1 MVFGDTSISVDEVL
15 VHVFLLSIP
24 KPRTKQ
30 ILLQHIIITSALKQD
45 PKVYYHIFGKI
56 RRCDTKTFTYMEK
69 TMKLLGRVFTFLL
82 LAVTFA
88 ACSSD
93 DDSTDGDGNIKPDVN
108 VNDPVGTV
116 SLSMMK
122 GHDLNEGAT
131 YIGNS
136 SIHIGNDYNFN
147 GGYFISLGTVKGL
160 GNVSY
165 IPTTGWAD
173 MVSVRSGNGYVAYSY
188 GTFYRIYVEKEIV
201 GTTGGIIGYDVKYQ
215 APFKGKDLELELP
228 ATSVSFDKKGGT
240 ENIVFNNKEFVV
252 FTAKSSEDWCQIIP
266 TSTYNYSFL
275 ANGIQII
282 AQPSNV
288 AATTEATITLTT
300 AYGKKKEIKVTRGGV
315 DPYLTLNETSVTLDA
330 KECERQVGLNTNIQ
344 KEDLTISNT
353 ASSWCKAE
361 FVDQTRAIHAS
372 AARIKFVG
380 NKPAKA
386 VKAANA
392 AGSASYYA
400 LVLKANSN
408 DKDTERKGTIT
419 LKSKDGKKSVTLNV
433 IQNKAYLYV
442 RNEGYNEVSFDNK
455 EERNAVIGNVYTNLE
470 YEDLQVSCNETWCKP
485 ELQKDYWGNITLN
498 TNISKNT
505 TDKTRKAKIV
515 ISNKTKTLSF
525 TMNVSQNGVKF
536 VPSQTKVGFDKNQ
549 SNKTITINTNIDW
562 EASSNQSW
570 CTISRNGNN
579 LTIRA
584 TPYSGSTANRKAT
597 ISFKGLS
604 TKIEVDQSKY
614 ALGDEYY
621 ENGVKGQVIYM
632 NDTTRYVGK
641 EVGGTGTVWSTEKVA
656 TGATYE
662 HDGRLNL
669 AIIKKISG
677 WKDLY
682 PAFALCD
689 ALNTGSVTGWYLPA
703 RDELCKIQSQLSGH
717 YWSSSE
723 KSQEYAYHVYN
734 GYTYGNKETLYKVK
748 AVHRF

>member
-1 MVFGDTSISVDEVL
+1 
-15 VHVFLLSIP
+15 
-24 KPRTKQ
+24 
-30 ILLQHIIITSALKQD
+30 
-45 PKVYYHIFGKI
+45 
-56 RRCDTKTFTYMEK
+56 MEK
-69 TMKLLGRVFTFLL
+69 TIKLLERVFTFLL
-82 LAVTFA
+82 LAVAFA

-93 DDSTDGDGNIKPDVN
+93 DDSTDGNGNIKPDVN

-122 GHDLNEGAT
+122 GPSIREGAT
-131 YIGNS
+131 GIG
-136 SIHIGNDYNFN
+136 SIYIGNDYNFD

-165 IPTTGWAD
+165 IPTTGWASK
-173 MVSVRSGNGYVAYSY
+173 VSVRSGNGYVAYSY

-252 FTAKSSEDWCQIIP
+252 YTAKSSEDWCQIIP

-288 AATTEATITLTT
+288 AATTEATITLIT

-419 LKSKDGKKSVTLNV
+419 MKSKDGKKSVTLNV

-442 RNEGYNEVSFDNK
+442 GNEGYNEVSFDN
-455 EERNAVIGNVYTNLE
+455 EERNAVIGNVYTSLE
-470 YEDLQVSCNETWCKP
+470 YEDLQVSCDEAWCKP
-485 ELQKDYWGNITLN
+485 ELQKKSNGYIVLN
-498 TNISKNT
+498 ANISKNAT
-505 TDKTRKAKIV
+505 EKSRKAKVV
-515 ISNKTKTLSF
+515 ISNKTKTLNF
-525 TMNVSQNGVKF
+525 TMTISQNGVKF

-549 SNKTITINTNIDW
+549 SNKTISINTSLDW
-562 EASSNQSW
+562 EATSDQNW
-570 CTISRNGNN
+570 CTVSRNGNN
-579 LTIRA
+579 LTIRVTA
-584 TPYSGSTANRKAT
+584 YCGSSASRKAT
-597 ISFKGLS
+597 ISFKGLLS
-604 TKIEVDQSKY
+604 KIEVNQSKY
-614 ALGDEYY
+614 AVGDQYS
-621 ENGVKGQVIYM
+621 ENGVKGEVVYM
-632 NDTTRYVGK
+632 NDTVRYVKK
-641 EVGGTGTVWSTEKVA
+641 EVGESIWSTENVE
-656 TGATYE
+656 TGANDNY
-662 HDGRLNL
+662 DGMKNM
-669 AIIKKISG
+669 AVIKKISG
-677 WKDLY
+677 WKNLY

-689 ALNTGSVTGWYLPA
+689 ALNTSGVTGWYLPA
-703 RDELCKIQSQLSGH
+703 YYELSNRIRPANGT

-723 KSQEYAYHVYN
+723 SSNKYA
-734 GYTYGNKETLYKVK
+734 GYYSPSETNAARKTDTKLKVM
-748 AVHRF
+748 AVHKF

>member
-1 MVFGDTSISVDEVL
+1 
-15 VHVFLLSIP
+15 
-24 KPRTKQ
+24 
-30 ILLQHIIITSALKQD
+30 
-45 PKVYYHIFGKI
+45 
-56 RRCDTKTFTYMEK
+56 MEK
-69 TMKLLGRVFTFLL
+69 TIKLLERVFTFLL
-82 LAVTFA
+82 LAVAFA

-122 GHDLNEGAT
+122 GPSIYDGAT
-131 YIGNS
+131 GIGSIYIGD
-136 SIHIGNDYNFN
+136 DYNFD

-165 IPTTGWAD
+165 IPTTGWASK
-173 MVSVRSGNGYVAYSY
+173 VSVRSGNGYVACDPY
-188 GTFYRIYVEKEIV
+188 GFFYRIFVEKEIV

-275 ANGIQII
+275 ANGIQITVY
-282 AQPSNV
+282 PSDV

-386 VKAANA
+386 IKA
-392 AGSASYYA
+392 AGSTNYYA
-400 LVLKANSN
+400 LVLKAEEN
-408 DKDTERKGTIT
+408 DKETERKGVVT
-419 LKSKDGKKSVTLNV
+419 LKSKDGKKSVTLNIV
-433 IQNKAYLYV
+433 
-442 RNEGYNEVSFDNK
+442 
-455 EERNAVIGNVYTNLE
+455 
-470 YEDLQVSCNETWCKP
+470 
-485 ELQKDYWGNITLN
+485 QKGI
-498 TNISKNT
+498 
-505 TDKTRKAKIV
+505 
-515 ISNKTKTLSF
+515 
-525 TMNVSQNGVKF
+525 KF
-536 VPSQTKVGFDKNQ
+536 IPSQTKVGFDKNQ
-549 SNKTITINTNIDW
+549 SNKTLTINTDIDW

-584 TPYSGSTANRKAT
+584 TPYSGSAANRKAT
-597 ISFKGLS
+597 ITFKGLS

-614 ALGDEYY
+614 ALDDEYN

-641 EVGGTGTVWSTEKVA
+641 DVGEDVWSTENVA
-656 TGATYE
+656 TGATDEY
-662 HDGRLNL
+662 DGRVNM

-703 RDELCKIQSQLSGH
+703 LYELYNISRGGHNLSNH
-717 YWSSSE
+717 YYWTST
-723 KSQEYAYHVYN
+723 EYAKDIAYSSD
-734 GYTYGNKETLYKVK
+734 GYASYTQKKSKYKVK

>member
-1 MVFGDTSISVDEVL
+1 
-15 VHVFLLSIP
+15 
-24 KPRTKQ
+24 
-30 ILLQHIIITSALKQD
+30 
-45 PKVYYHIFGKI
+45 
-56 RRCDTKTFTYMEK
+56 
-69 TMKLLGRVFTFLL
+69 MKLLGRVFTFLL
-82 LAVTFA
+82 LAITFV

-93 DDSTDGDGNIKPDVN
+93 DDSIDGDGNIKPDVN

-122 GHDLNEGAT
+122 GRTIYDGAT
-131 YIGNS
+131 GIGSIYIGD
-136 SIHIGNDYNFN
+136 DYNFD
-147 GGYFISLGTVKGL
+147 GGAFISLGTVKGL

-165 IPTTGWAD
+165 IPTTGWASK
-173 MVSVRSGNGYVAYSY
+173 VSVRCDNGYVAYSY
-188 GTFYRIYVEKEIV
+188 SHEAFYRIFVEKEIV

-215 APFKGKDLELELP
+215 VPFKGKDLELELP

-266 TSTYNYSFL
+266 TSTYDYSFL

-315 DPYLTLNETSVTLDA
+315 DPYLTLDETSVTLDA

-419 LKSKDGKKSVTLNV
+419 LKSKDGKKSVTLNIV
-433 IQNKAYLYV
+433 
-442 RNEGYNEVSFDNK
+442 
-455 EERNAVIGNVYTNLE
+455 
-470 YEDLQVSCNETWCKP
+470 
-485 ELQKDYWGNITLN
+485 QKGI
-498 TNISKNT
+498 
-505 TDKTRKAKIV
+505 
-515 ISNKTKTLSF
+515 
-525 TMNVSQNGVKF
+525 KF
-536 VPSQTKVGFDKNQ
+536 IPSQTKVGFDKNQ

-562 EASSNQSW
+562 EVSSNQSW

-614 ALGDEYY
+614 AVGDEYN
-621 ENGVKGQVIYM
+621 ENGVKGQVVCM
-632 NDTTRYVGK
+632 TDTIRYVGK
-641 EVGGTGTVWSTEKVA
+641 DVGEAVWSTETVL
-656 TGATYE
+656 TGATDKN
-662 HDGRLNL
+662 DGRVNM

-689 ALNTGSVTGWYLPA
+689 ALNTGNVTGWYLPA
-703 RDELCKIQSQLSGH
+703 KKELYYIYNGRMSDND
-717 YWSSSE
+717 YWSST
-723 KSQEYAYHVYN
+723 EYDVNDAYYF
-734 GYTYGNKETLYKVK
+734 YDYYYGGSLNPKERICKVK

>member
-1 MVFGDTSISVDEVL
+1 
-15 VHVFLLSIP
+15 
-24 KPRTKQ
+24 
-30 ILLQHIIITSALKQD
+30 
-45 PKVYYHIFGKI
+45 
-56 RRCDTKTFTYMEK
+56 
-69 TMKLLGRVFTFLL
+69 MKLLGRVFTFLL
-82 LAVTFA
+82 LAITFV

-93 DDSTDGDGNIKPDVN
+93 DASTDGDGNIKPDVN
-108 VNDPVGTV
+108 VNDPTGTV

-122 GHDLNEGAT
+122 GPSIREGAT
-131 YIGNS
+131 RIGGS
-136 SIHIGNDYNFN
+136 DIYIGNDYNFD
-147 GGYFISLGTVKGL
+147 GGYFISLGAVKGL

-165 IPTTGWAD
+165 IPTQGWAD
-173 MVSVRSGNGYVAYSY
+173 MVSVRSDNGYVAYSN
-188 GTFYRIYVEKEIV
+188 GAFYRIFVEKEIV

-215 APFKGKDLELELP
+215 VPFKGKDLELELP

-315 DPYLTLNETSVTLDA
+315 DPYLTLDETSVTLDA

-419 LKSKDGKKSVTLNV
+419 LKSKDGKKSVTLNIV
-433 IQNKAYLYV
+433 
-442 RNEGYNEVSFDNK
+442 
-455 EERNAVIGNVYTNLE
+455 
-470 YEDLQVSCNETWCKP
+470 
-485 ELQKDYWGNITLN
+485 QKGI
-498 TNISKNT
+498 
-505 TDKTRKAKIV
+505 
-515 ISNKTKTLSF
+515 
-525 TMNVSQNGVKF
+525 KF
-536 VPSQTKVGFDKNQ
+536 IPSQTKVGFDKNQ
-549 SNKTITINTNIDW
+549 SNKTITINTNTDW
-562 EASSNQSW
+562 EVSSNQSW

-614 ALGDEYY
+614 AVGDEYN
-621 ENGVKGQVIYM
+621 ENGVKGQVVCM
-632 NDTTRYVGK
+632 TDTIRYVGK
-641 EVGGTGTVWSTEKVA
+641 DVGEAVWSTETVL
-656 TGATYE
+656 TGATDKN
-662 HDGRLNL
+662 DGRVNM

-689 ALNTGSVTGWYLPA
+689 ALNTGNVTGWYLPA
-703 RDELCKIQSQLSGH
+703 KKELYYIYNGRMSDND
-717 YWSSSE
+717 YWSST
-723 KSQEYAYHVYN
+723 EYDVNDAYYF
-734 GYTYGNKETLYKVK
+734 YDYYYGGRLNPKERICKVK

>member
-1 MVFGDTSISVDEVL
+1 
-15 VHVFLLSIP
+15 
-24 KPRTKQ
+24 
-30 ILLQHIIITSALKQD
+30 
-45 PKVYYHIFGKI
+45 
-56 RRCDTKTFTYMEK
+56 
-69 TMKLLGRVFTFLL
+69 MKLLGRVFTFLL
-82 LAVTFA
+82 LAITFV

-93 DDSTDGDGNIKPDVN
+93 DDSIDGDGNIKPDVN

-122 GHDLNEGAT
+122 GRTIYDGAT
-131 YIGNS
+131 GIGSIYIGD
-136 SIHIGNDYNFN
+136 DYNFD
-147 GGYFISLGTVKGL
+147 GGAFISLGTVKGL

-165 IPTTGWAD
+165 IPTTGWANK
-173 MVSVRSGNGYVAYSY
+173 VSVRCDNGYVAYSY
-188 GTFYRIYVEKEIV
+188 SHEAFYRIFVEKEIV

-215 APFKGKDLELELP
+215 VPFKGKDLELELP

-266 TSTYNYSFL
+266 TSTYDYSFL

-315 DPYLTLNETSVTLDA
+315 DPYLTLDETSVTLDA

-419 LKSKDGKKSVTLNV
+419 LKSKDGKKSVTLNIV
-433 IQNKAYLYV
+433 
-442 RNEGYNEVSFDNK
+442 
-455 EERNAVIGNVYTNLE
+455 
-470 YEDLQVSCNETWCKP
+470 
-485 ELQKDYWGNITLN
+485 QKGI
-498 TNISKNT
+498 
-505 TDKTRKAKIV
+505 
-515 ISNKTKTLSF
+515 
-525 TMNVSQNGVKF
+525 KF
-536 VPSQTKVGFDKNQ
+536 IPSQTKVGFDKNQ

-562 EASSNQSW
+562 EVSSNQSW

-614 ALGDEYY
+614 AVGDEYN
-621 ENGVKGQVIYM
+621 ENGVKGQVVCM
-632 NDTTRYVGK
+632 TDTIRYVGK
-641 EVGGTGTVWSTEKVA
+641 DVGEAVWSTETVL
-656 TGATYE
+656 TGATDKN
-662 HDGRLNL
+662 DGRVNM

-689 ALNTGSVTGWYLPA
+689 ALNTGNVTGWYLPA
-703 RDELCKIQSQLSGH
+703 KKELYYIYNGRMSDND
-717 YWSSSE
+717 YWSST
-723 KSQEYAYHVYN
+723 EYDVNDAYYF
-734 GYTYGNKETLYKVK
+734 YDYYYGGSLNPKERICKVK

>member
-1 MVFGDTSISVDEVL
+1 
-15 VHVFLLSIP
+15 
-24 KPRTKQ
+24 
-30 ILLQHIIITSALKQD
+30 
-45 PKVYYHIFGKI
+45 
-56 RRCDTKTFTYMEK
+56 MEK
-69 TMKLLGRVFTFLL
+69 TIKLLERVFTFLL
-82 LAVTFA
+82 LAVAFV

-122 GHDLNEGAT
+122 GPSIREGAT
-131 YIGNS
+131 GIGSIYIGD
-136 SIHIGNDYNFN
+136 DYNFD

-165 IPTTGWAD
+165 IPTTGWASK
-173 MVSVRSGNGYVAYSY
+173 VSVRSGNGYVAYDPY
-188 GTFYRIYVEKEIV
+188 GGFYRIFVEEEIV
-201 GTTGGIIGYDVKYQ
+201 GTTGGIIGYEVKYQ

-419 LKSKDGKKSVTLNV
+419 LKSKDGKKSVTLDV
-433 IQNKAYLYV
+433 IQEKAYLYV
-442 RNEGYNEVSFDNK
+442 REKGYNEVSFDN
-455 EERNAVIGNVYTNLE
+455 EERNAAIGNVYTSLE
-470 YEDLQVSCNETWCKP
+470 YEDLQVSCSEAWCKP
-485 ELQKDYWGNITLN
+485 ELQKDHWGYITLN

-505 TDKTRKAKIV
+505 TEKTRKAKIV

-525 TMNVSQNGVKF
+525 TLTVSQRGINF
-536 VPSQTKVGFDKNQ
+536 IPSQTKVGFDKNQ

-584 TPYSGSTANRKAT
+584 TPYSGSAANRKAT

-614 ALGDEYY
+614 ALGDEYN
-621 ENGVKGQVIYM
+621 ENGVKGEVICI
-632 NDTTRYVGK
+632 NDTIRYIGKDVG
-641 EVGGTGTVWSTEKVA
+641 TAAWSTEKVA
-656 TGATYE
+656 TGATDTY
-662 HDGRLNL
+662 DGRLNI

-682 PAFALCD
+682 PVFALCD

-703 RDELCKIQSQLSGH
+703 RNELYNIDRGGNSIRDY
-717 YWSSSE
+717 YWSSTEYNASE
-723 KSQEYAYHVYN
+723 ASNCCYSRYY
-734 GYTYGNKETLYKVK
+734 YGSKGDKYKVK

>member
-1 MVFGDTSISVDEVL
+1 
-15 VHVFLLSIP
+15 
-24 KPRTKQ
+24 
-30 ILLQHIIITSALKQD
+30 
-45 PKVYYHIFGKI
+45 
-56 RRCDTKTFTYMEK
+56 
-69 TMKLLGRVFTFLL
+69 MKLLGRVFTFLL
-82 LAVTFA
+82 LAITFV

-93 DDSTDGDGNIKPDVN
+93 NDSIDGDGNIKPDVN

-122 GHDLNEGAT
+122 GRTIYDGAT
-131 YIGNS
+131 GIGSIYIGD
-136 SIHIGNDYNFN
+136 DYNFD
-147 GGYFISLGTVKGL
+147 GGAFISLGTVKGL

-165 IPTTGWAD
+165 IPTTGWANK
-173 MVSVRSGNGYVAYSY
+173 VSVRCDNGYVAYSD
-188 GTFYRIYVEKEIV
+188 GDFYRIFVEKEIV

-282 AQPSNV
+282 ARPSDV

-442 RNEGYNEVSFDNK
+442 RDEGYNEVSFDN
-455 EERNAVIGNVYTNLE
+455 EESNAVIGNVYTNLE

-485 ELQKDYWGNITLN
+485 ELQKNDYWGYITLN

-525 TMNVSQNGVKF
+525 TLTVSQRGVQF
-536 VPSQTKVGFDKNQ
+536 IPSQTKVGFDKNQ
-549 SNKTITINTNIDW
+549 SHKTITINTNINW

-614 ALGDEYY
+614 AVGETYN
-621 ENGVKGQVIYM
+621 ENGVKGKIIYM
-632 NDTTRYVGK
+632 NDTIRYVGK
-641 EVGGTGTVWSTEKVA
+641 DVGEAAWSTEAVL
-656 TGATYE
+656 TGATDKN
-662 HDGRLNL
+662 DGRVNM

-677 WKDLY
+677 WKGLY

-689 ALNTGSVTGWYLPA
+689 ALNTGNVTGWYLPT
-703 RDELCKIQSQLSGH
+703 RKELYDIH
-717 YWSSSE
+717 IDNDYWSST
-723 KSQEYAYHVYN
+723 EYYENQA
-734 GYTYGNKETLYKVK
+734 YTYRNLYPKGSICKVK

>member
-1 MVFGDTSISVDEVL
+1 
-15 VHVFLLSIP
+15 
-24 KPRTKQ
+24 
-30 ILLQHIIITSALKQD
+30 
-45 PKVYYHIFGKI
+45 
-56 RRCDTKTFTYMEK
+56 MEK
-69 TMKLLGRVFTFLL
+69 TIKLLERVFTFLL
-82 LAVTFA
+82 LAVAFA

-93 DDSTDGDGNIKPDVN
+93 NDSTDGDGNIKPDVN

-122 GHDLNEGAT
+122 GSSISAGAT
-131 YIGNS
+131 RIGRS
-136 SIHIGNDYNFN
+136 DIYIGNDYNFD
-147 GGYFISLGTVKGL
+147 GGSFISLGTVKGL

-173 MVSVRSGNGYVAYSY
+173 MVSVRSNNGYVAYSNDS
-188 GTFYRIYVEKEIV
+188 FYRIFVEKEIV

-228 ATSVSFDKKGGT
+228 ATSVSFDKNGGT

-252 FTAKSSEDWCQIIP
+252 FTAKSSEYWCQIIP

-288 AATTEATITLTT
+288 TAKTEATITLTT

-386 VKAANA
+386 VKTANA

-408 DKDTERKGTIT
+408 DKETERKGTIT

-442 RNEGYNEVSFDNK
+442 NTEGYNDVSFDN
-455 EERNAVIGNVYTNLE
+455 EERNAVIGTVYTSLE
-470 YEDLQVSCNETWCKP
+470 YEDLQVSCNEAWCKP
-485 ELQKDYWGNITLN
+485 ELQKKSNVNIVLN
-498 TNISKNT
+498 ANISKNAT
-505 TDKTRKAKIV
+505 EKTRKAKIV
-515 ISNKTKTLSF
+515 ISNKTKTLNF
-525 TMNVSQNGVKF
+525 TMNVSQRGITF
-536 VPSQTKVGFDKNQ
+536 VPSQTKVGFNKNQ

-570 CTISRNGNN
+570 CTLSRNGNN

-584 TPYSGSTANRKAT
+584 TPYSGSAANRKAT
-597 ISFKGLS
+597 ISFKGIS

-614 ALGDEYY
+614 APGDEYN
-621 ENGVKGQVIYM
+621 ENGVKGKVIYM
-632 NDTTRYVGK
+632 DDTIRYVGK
-641 EVGGTGTVWSTEKVA
+641 DVGEAVWSTEEVA
-656 TGATYE
+656 TGATDNY
-662 HDGRLNL
+662 DGRVNMT
-669 AIIKKISG
+669 IIKKISG

-689 ALNTGSVTGWYLPA
+689 ALNTGGVTGWYLPA
-703 RDELCKIQSQLSGH
+703 YRELIRIVSNKT
-717 YWSSSE
+717 YWSSTEDSRDAA
-723 KSQEYAYHVYN
+723 STPYHSHGKKN
-734 GYTYGNKETLYKVK
+734 IFKVK
-748 AVHRF
+748 AIHRF

>member
-1 MVFGDTSISVDEVL
+1 
-15 VHVFLLSIP
+15 
-24 KPRTKQ
+24 
-30 ILLQHIIITSALKQD
+30 
-45 PKVYYHIFGKI
+45 
-56 RRCDTKTFTYMEK
+56 MEK
-69 TMKLLGRVFTFLL
+69 IIKLLERVFTFLL
-82 LAVTFA
+82 LAVAFA

-93 DDSTDGDGNIKPDVN
+93 DDSTDGNGNIKPDVN

-122 GHDLNEGAT
+122 GPSIREGAT
-131 YIGNS
+131 GIG
-136 SIHIGNDYNFN
+136 SIYIGNDYNFD

-165 IPTTGWAD
+165 IPTTGWASK
-173 MVSVRSGNGYVAYSY
+173 VSVRSGNGYVACDPY
-188 GTFYRIYVEKEIV
+188 GFFYRIFVEKEIV

-392 AGSASYYA
+392 AGSANYYA

-419 LKSKDGKKSVTLNV
+419 LKSKDGKKSVTLDV
-433 IQNKAYLYV
+433 IQEKAYLYV
-442 RNEGYNEVSFDNK
+442 REKGYNEVSFDN

-470 YEDLQVSCNETWCKP
+470 YEDLQVSCNEAWCKP
-485 ELQKDYWGNITLN
+485 ELQKESYGYIILN
-498 TNISKNT
+498 ANISKNAT
-505 TDKTRKAKIV
+505 EKTRKAKIV

-525 TMNVSQNGVKF
+525 TLTVSQRGIKF
-536 VPSQTKVGFDKNQ
+536 IPSQTKVGFDKNY
-549 SNKTITINTNIDW
+549 SNKTITIDTNIDW

-570 CTISRNGNN
+570 CTISKNGNN

-584 TPYSGSTANRKAT
+584 TPYSGSAANRKAT
-597 ISFKGLS
+597 ITFKGLS

-614 ALGDEYY
+614 ALGDEYN
-621 ENGVKGQVIYM
+621 ENGVKGEVICI
-632 NDTTRYVGK
+632 NDTIRYVGK
-641 EVGGTGTVWSTEKVA
+641 DVGKTAWSTEEVA
-656 TGATYE
+656 TGATDKY
-662 HDGRLNL
+662 DGRLNM
-669 AIIKKISG
+669 AVIKKISG

-703 RDELCKIQSQLSGH
+703 MYELETINRVGIIRDWH
-717 YWSSSE
+717 WSSTEYNESE
-723 KSQEYAYHVYN
+723 AFIS
-734 GYTYGNKETLYKVK
+734 YGNSGDHPKRTKNEVK

>member
-1 MVFGDTSISVDEVL
+1 
-15 VHVFLLSIP
+15 
-24 KPRTKQ
+24 
-30 ILLQHIIITSALKQD
+30 
-45 PKVYYHIFGKI
+45 
-56 RRCDTKTFTYMEK
+56 MEK
-69 TMKLLGRVFTFLL
+69 TFKLIQKVFTMLL
-82 LAVTFA
+82 IAMSVI
-88 ACSSD
+88 ACSS
-93 DDSTDGDGNIKPDVN
+93 DDSTDGDGNIKPDAN

-122 GHDLNEGAT
+122 GPSIREGAT
-131 YIGNS
+131 RIGS
-136 SIHIGNDYNFN
+136 SNIYIGNDYNFD

-188 GTFYRIYVEKEIV
+188 GDFYRIFVEKEIV
-201 GTTGGIIGYDVKYQ
+201 GTTGGIIGYEVKYQ

-228 ATSVSFDKKGGT
+228 ATSVSFDKNGGT
-240 ENIVFNNKEFVV
+240 ENIVFDNKEFVV

-275 ANGIQII
+275 FNGIQIKVY
-282 AQPSNV
+282 PSDV

-433 IQNKAYLYV
+433 IQDKAYLYV
-442 RNEGYNEVSFDNK
+442 KDKGYNKASFDN
-455 EERNAVIGNVYTNLE
+455 EERNAAIGTVYTSLE
-470 YEDLQVSCNETWCKP
+470 YEDLQVSCNEVWCKP
-485 ELQKDYWGNITLN
+485 ELQKSYGQIILN
-498 TNISKNT
+498 ANISKNT
-505 TDKTRKAKIV
+505 TEKSREAKIV

-525 TMNVSQNGVKF
+525 TMNVSQHGVKF

-570 CTISRNGNN
+570 CTISKNGNN

-584 TPYSGSTANRKAT
+584 TPYSGSAANRKAT

-614 ALGDEYY
+614 ALGDEYN
-621 ENGVKGQVIYM
+621 ENGVKGQVICI
-632 NDTTRYVGK
+632 NDTIRYVGK
-641 EVGGTGTVWSTEKVA
+641 DVGNAVWSNESVL
-656 TGATYE
+656 TGANNEY
-662 HDGRLNL
+662 DGRVNM

-689 ALNTGSVTGWYLPA
+689 ALNTGNVTGWYLPA
-703 RDELCKIQSQLSGH
+703 TKELSDIYKGGNSIREFH
-717 YWSSSE
+717 WSSTE
-723 KSQEYAYHVYN
+723 FIVNQAYRFYSIPDN
-734 GYTYGNKETLYKVK
+734 YQKGRSNKVK

>member
-1 MVFGDTSISVDEVL
+1 MSV
-15 VHVFLLSIP
+15 I
-24 KPRTKQ
+24 
-30 ILLQHIIITSALKQD
+30 
-45 PKVYYHIFGKI
+45 
-56 RRCDTKTFTYMEK
+56 
-69 TMKLLGRVFTFLL
+69 
-82 LAVTFA
+82 
-88 ACSSD
+88 ACSS

-108 VNDPVGTV
+108 VNDPAGTV

-122 GHDLNEGAT
+122 GPSISEGAT
-131 YIGNS
+131 RIGGSYIY
-136 SIHIGNDYNFN
+136 IGNDYNFD
-147 GGYFISLGTVKGL
+147 GGSFISLGTVKGL

-173 MVSVRSGNGYVAYSY
+173 KVSVRNNNGYVAYSH
-188 GTFYRIYVEKEIV
+188 GTFYRIFVEKEIV

-228 ATSVSFDKKGGT
+228 ATSVSFDKNGGT

-252 FTAKSSEDWCQIIP
+252 FTAKSSENWCQIIP

-275 ANGIQII
+275 SNGIQIEVY
-282 AQPSNV
+282 PSDV
-288 AATTEATITLTT
+288 TATTEATITLTT

-330 KECERQVGLNTNIQ
+330 KECKRQIGLNTNIQ

-433 IQNKAYLYV
+433 IQDKAYLYV
-442 RNEGYNEVSFDNK
+442 NDKGYNKASFDN
-455 EERNAVIGNVYTNLE
+455 EERNATIGTVYTSLE
-470 YEDLQVSCNETWCKP
+470 YEDLQVSCNEAWCKP
-485 ELQKDYWGNITLN
+485 ELQKTYGNIELN
-498 TNISKNT
+498 ANISKNT
-505 TDKTRKAKIV
+505 TEKSREAKIV

-525 TMNVSQNGVKF
+525 TLTVSQRGIQF
-536 VPSQTKVGFDKNQ
+536 IPSQTKVGFDKNQ
-549 SNKTITINTNIDW
+549 SNKTITINTNSDW

-570 CTISRNGNN
+570 CTISKNGNN

-584 TPYSGSTANRKAT
+584 TPYSGSAANRKAT

-614 ALGDEYY
+614 ALGDEYN
-621 ENGVKGQVIYM
+621 ENGVKGQVICI
-632 NDTTRYVGK
+632 NDTIRYVGK
-641 EVGGTGTVWSTEKVA
+641 DVGNAVWSNEDVL
-656 TGATYE
+656 TGANNGY
-662 HDGRLNL
+662 DGRVNM

-689 ALNTGSVTGWYLPA
+689 ALNTGNVTGWYLPA
-703 RDELCKIQSQLSGH
+703 REELFYIRKGGSGNKAY
-717 YWSSSE
+717 YWSSTE
-723 KSQEYAYHVYN
+723 YTAKQAYTFYNDPYIQHKSS
-734 GYTYGNKETLYKVK
+734 GYKVK

>member
-1 MVFGDTSISVDEVL
+1 
-15 VHVFLLSIP
+15 
-24 KPRTKQ
+24 
-30 ILLQHIIITSALKQD
+30 
-45 PKVYYHIFGKI
+45 
-56 RRCDTKTFTYMEK
+56 MEK

-82 LAVTFA
+82 LAITFV

-93 DDSTDGDGNIKPDVN
+93 DASIDGDGNIKPDVN
-108 VNDPVGTV
+108 VNDPAGTV

-122 GHDLNEGAT
+122 GPSIREGAT
-131 YIGNS
+131 RIGGS
-136 SIHIGNDYNFN
+136 DIYIGNDYNFD
-147 GGYFISLGTVKGL
+147 GGYFISLGAVKGL

-165 IPTTGWAD
+165 IPTQGWAD
-173 MVSVRSGNGYVAYSY
+173 MVSVRSGNGYVAYDPY
-188 GTFYRIYVEKEIV
+188 RGFYRIFVEKEIV

-215 APFKGKDLELELP
+215 VPFKGKDLELELP

-315 DPYLTLNETSVTLDA
+315 DPYLTLDETSVTLDA

-353 ASSWCKAE
+353 ASSWCEAE

-419 LKSKDGKKSVTLNV
+419 LKSKDGKKSVTLNIV
-433 IQNKAYLYV
+433 
-442 RNEGYNEVSFDNK
+442 
-455 EERNAVIGNVYTNLE
+455 
-470 YEDLQVSCNETWCKP
+470 
-485 ELQKDYWGNITLN
+485 QKGI
-498 TNISKNT
+498 
-505 TDKTRKAKIV
+505 
-515 ISNKTKTLSF
+515 
-525 TMNVSQNGVKF
+525 KF
-536 VPSQTKVGFDKNQ
+536 IPSQTKVGFDKNQ

-562 EASSNQSW
+562 EPSSNQSW
-570 CTISRNGNN
+570 CTTSRNGNN

-614 ALGDEYY
+614 AVGETYN
-621 ENGVKGQVIYM
+621 ENGVKGEIIYM
-632 NDTTRYVGK
+632 NDTIRYVGK
-641 EVGGTGTVWSTEKVA
+641 DVGEAAWSTETVL
-656 TGATYE
+656 TGATDE
-662 HDGRLNL
+662 NDGRVNM

-677 WKDLY
+677 WKGLY

-689 ALNTGSVTGWYLPA
+689 ALNTGNVTGWYLPA
-703 RDELCKIQSQLSGH
+703 REELYDIH
-717 YWSSSE
+717 RFHRFDNDYWSSTE
-723 KSQEYAYHVYN
+723 DYVNAACYFYYN
-734 GYTYGNKETLYKVK
+734 GWSQTPKERICKVK

>member
-136 SIHIGNDYNFN
+136 SIHIGNDYNLN

-380 NKPAKA
+380 NKPAKT
-386 VKAANA
+386 VKAA
-392 AGSASYYA
+392 GSTNYYA
-400 LVLKANSN
+400 LVLKAEAN
-408 DKDTERKGTIT
+408 DKETERKGVVT
-419 LKSKDGKKSVTLNV
+419 LKSKDGKKSVTLNIV
-433 IQNKAYLYV
+433 
-442 RNEGYNEVSFDNK
+442 
-455 EERNAVIGNVYTNLE
+455 
-470 YEDLQVSCNETWCKP
+470 
-485 ELQKDYWGNITLN
+485 QKGI
-498 TNISKNT
+498 
-505 TDKTRKAKIV
+505 
-515 ISNKTKTLSF
+515 
-525 TMNVSQNGVKF
+525 KF
-536 VPSQTKVGFDKNQ
+536 IPSQTKVGFDKNQ

-614 ALGDEYY
+614 AVGETYN
-621 ENGVKGQVIYM
+621 ENGVKGKIIYM
-632 NDTTRYVGK
+632 NDTIRYVGK
-641 EVGGTGTVWSTEKVA
+641 DVGEAAWSTEAVL
-656 TGATYE
+656 TGATDE
-662 HDGRLNL
+662 NDGRVNM

-689 ALNTGSVTGWYLPA
+689 ALNTGNVTGWYLPA
-703 RDELCKIQSQLSGH
+703 IIELHYIGRDMSNND
-717 YWSSSE
+717 YWSST
-723 KSQEYAYHVYN
+723 EYDVNVVYYYD
-734 GYTYGNKETLYKVK
+734 YTSRSKPKERICKVK

>member
-1 MVFGDTSISVDEVL
+1 
-15 VHVFLLSIP
+15 
-24 KPRTKQ
+24 
-30 ILLQHIIITSALKQD
+30 
-45 PKVYYHIFGKI
+45 
-56 RRCDTKTFTYMEK
+56 MEK

-82 LAVTFA
+82 LAITFV

-93 DDSTDGDGNIKPDVN
+93 DASTDGDGNIKPDVN
-108 VNDPVGTV
+108 VNDPTGTV

-122 GHDLNEGAT
+122 GPSIREGAT
-131 YIGNS
+131 RIGGS
-136 SIHIGNDYNFN
+136 DIYIGNDYNFD
-147 GGYFISLGTVKGL
+147 GGYFISLGAVKGL

-165 IPTTGWAD
+165 IPTQGWAD
-173 MVSVRSGNGYVAYSY
+173 MVSVRSDNGYVAYSN
-188 GTFYRIYVEKEIV
+188 GAFYRIFVEKEIV

-215 APFKGKDLELELP
+215 VPFKGKDLELELP

-315 DPYLTLNETSVTLDA
+315 DPYLTLDETSVTLDA
-330 KECERQVGLNTNIQ
+330 KECERQVGLSTNIQ

-353 ASSWCKAE
+353 ASSWCEAE

-419 LKSKDGKKSVTLNV
+419 LKSKDGKKSVTLNIV
-433 IQNKAYLYV
+433 
-442 RNEGYNEVSFDNK
+442 
-455 EERNAVIGNVYTNLE
+455 
-470 YEDLQVSCNETWCKP
+470 
-485 ELQKDYWGNITLN
+485 QKGI
-498 TNISKNT
+498 
-505 TDKTRKAKIV
+505 
-515 ISNKTKTLSF
+515 
-525 TMNVSQNGVKF
+525 KF
-536 VPSQTKVGFDKNQ
+536 IPSQTKVGFDKNQ

-562 EASSNQSW
+562 EPSSNQSW
-570 CTISRNGNN
+570 CTTSRNGNN

-614 ALGDEYY
+614 AVGETYN
-621 ENGVKGQVIYM
+621 ENGVKGKIIYM
-632 NDTTRYVGK
+632 NDTIRYVGK
-641 EVGGTGTVWSTEKVA
+641 DVGEAAWSTEGVA
-656 TGATYE
+656 TGATDE
-662 HDGRLNL
+662 NDGRVNM

-689 ALNTGSVTGWYLPA
+689 ALNTGNVTGWYLPA
-703 RDELCKIQSQLSGH
+703 IIELHYIYHGGNRFDNN
-717 YWSSSE
+717 YWSSTES
-723 KSQEYAYHVYN
+723 SVNYANYYD
-734 GYTYGNKETLYKVK
+734 YTRRSNPKESICKVK

>member
-1 MVFGDTSISVDEVL
+1 
-15 VHVFLLSIP
+15 
-24 KPRTKQ
+24 
-30 ILLQHIIITSALKQD
+30 
-45 PKVYYHIFGKI
+45 
-56 RRCDTKTFTYMEK
+56 MEK
-69 TMKLLGRVFTFLL
+69 TFKLIQKVFTMLL
-82 LAVTFA
+82 IAMSVI
-88 ACSSD
+88 ACSS

-108 VNDPVGTV
+108 VNDPAGTV

-122 GHDLNEGAT
+122 GPSTSEGAT
-131 YIGNS
+131 RISGSYIY
-136 SIHIGNDYNFN
+136 IGNDYNFD
-147 GGYFISLGTVKGL
+147 GGSFISLGTVKGL

-173 MVSVRSGNGYVAYSY
+173 KVSVRNNNGYVAYSN
-188 GTFYRIYVEKEIV
+188 GTFYRIFVEKEIV

-228 ATSVSFDKKGGT
+228 ATSISFDKKGGT

-419 LKSKDGKKSVTLNV
+419 LKSKNGKKSVTLNV

-442 RNEGYNEVSFDNK
+442 QQKGYNEVSFDN
-455 EERNAVIGNVYTNLE
+455 EERNAVIGNVYTSLE
-470 YEDLQVSCNETWCKP
+470 YEDLQVSCNEAWCKP
-485 ELQKDYWGNITLN
+485 ELQKKSYGIELN
-498 TNISKNT
+498 ANISKNAT
-505 TDKTRKAKIV
+505 EKTRKAKIV

-525 TMNVSQNGVKF
+525 TMNVSQNGVTF

-584 TPYSGSTANRKAT
+584 TPYSGSAANRKAT
-597 ISFKGLS
+597 ITFKGLS

-614 ALGDEYY
+614 ALGDEYN
-621 ENGVKGQVIYM
+621 ENGVKGQVICIY
-632 NDTTRYVGK
+632 DTIRYVGK
-641 EVGGTGTVWSTEKVA
+641 DVGTVAWSTEEVA
-656 TGATYE
+656 TGATDKY
-662 HDGRLNL
+662 DGRLNI

-703 RDELCKIQSQLSGH
+703 MYELNTIHNVGNSIRDYH
-717 YWSSSE
+717 WSSTE
-723 KSQEYAYHVYN
+723 YTASQAYRHNTSYYIDYKRN
-734 GYTYGNKETLYKVK
+734 QYKVK

>member
-1 MVFGDTSISVDEVL
+1 
-15 VHVFLLSIP
+15 
-24 KPRTKQ
+24 
-30 ILLQHIIITSALKQD
+30 
-45 PKVYYHIFGKI
+45 
-56 RRCDTKTFTYMEK
+56 
-69 TMKLLGRVFTFLL
+69 MKLLGRVFTFLL
-82 LAVTFA
+82 LAITFV

-93 DDSTDGDGNIKPDVN
+93 DASTDGDGNIKPDVN
-108 VNDPVGTV
+108 VNDPTGTV

-122 GHDLNEGAT
+122 GPSIREGAT
-131 YIGNS
+131 RIGGS
-136 SIHIGNDYNFN
+136 DIYIGNDYNFD
-147 GGYFISLGTVKGL
+147 GGYFISLGAVKGL

-165 IPTTGWAD
+165 IPTQGWAD
-173 MVSVRSGNGYVAYSY
+173 MVSVRSDNGYVAYSN
-188 GTFYRIYVEKEIV
+188 GAFYRIFVEKEIV

-215 APFKGKDLELELP
+215 VPFKGKDLELELP

-315 DPYLTLNETSVTLDA
+315 DPYLTLDETSVTLDA

-353 ASSWCKAE
+353 ASSWCEAE

-386 VKAANA
+386 VKAANT

-419 LKSKDGKKSVTLNV
+419 LKSKDGKKSVTL
-433 IQNKAYLYV
+433 
-442 RNEGYNEVSFDNK
+442 
-455 EERNAVIGNVYTNLE
+455 T
-470 YEDLQVSCNETWCKP
+470 
-485 ELQKDYWGNITLN
+485 
-498 TNISKNT
+498 
-505 TDKTRKAKIV
+505 
-515 ISNKTKTLSF
+515 
-525 TMNVSQNGVKF
+525 VSQRGVQF
-536 VPSQTKVGFDKNQ
+536 IPSQTKVGFDKNQ

-562 EASSNQSW
+562 EPSSNQSW
-570 CTISRNGNN
+570 CTTSRNGNN

-614 ALGDEYY
+614 AVGETYN
-621 ENGVKGQVIYM
+621 ENGVKGKIIYM
-632 NDTTRYVGK
+632 NDTIRYVGK
-641 EVGGTGTVWSTEKVA
+641 DVGEAAWSTEAVL
-656 TGATYE
+656 TGATDE
-662 HDGRLNL
+662 NDGRVNM

-677 WKDLY
+677 WKGLY

-689 ALNTGSVTGWYLPA
+689 ALNTGNVTGWYLPA
-703 RDELCKIQSQLSGH
+703 IIELYKIHNGGNRFDNN
-717 YWSSSE
+717 YWSST
-723 KSQEYAYHVYN
+723 EYDVNDAYYFYYYSGGRIN
-734 GYTYGNKETLYKVK
+734 PKESIYKVK

>member
-1 MVFGDTSISVDEVL
+1 
-15 VHVFLLSIP
+15 
-24 KPRTKQ
+24 
-30 ILLQHIIITSALKQD
+30 
-45 PKVYYHIFGKI
+45 
-56 RRCDTKTFTYMEK
+56 MEK
-69 TMKLLGRVFTFLL
+69 TIKLLERVFTFLL
-82 LAVTFA
+82 LAVAFA

-122 GHDLNEGAT
+122 GPSIRDGAT
-131 YIGNS
+131 GIGSIYIGD
-136 SIHIGNDYNFN
+136 DYNFD

-165 IPTTGWAD
+165 IPTTGWASK
-173 MVSVRSGNGYVAYSY
+173 VSVRSGNGYVAYDPY
-188 GTFYRIYVEKEIV
+188 GGFYRIFVEEEIV
-201 GTTGGIIGYDVKYQ
+201 GTTGGIIGYEVKYQ

-240 ENIVFNNKEFVV
+240 ENIVFDNKEFGV

-361 FVDQTRAIHAS
+361 FVDQTRAIHAN

-419 LKSKDGKKSVTLNV
+419 LKSKDGKKSVTLDV
-433 IQNKAYLYV
+433 IQEKAYLYV
-442 RNEGYNEVSFDNK
+442 REKGYNEVSFDN
-455 EERNAVIGNVYTNLE
+455 EERNAVIGNVYTSLE
-470 YEDLQVSCNETWCKP
+470 YEDLQVSCSEAWCKP
-485 ELQKDYWGNITLN
+485 ELQKDHWGYITLN

-505 TDKTRKAKIV
+505 TEKTRKAKIV

-584 TPYSGSTANRKAT
+584 TPYSGSAANRKAT

-614 ALGDEYY
+614 ALDDEYN
-621 ENGVKGQVIYM
+621 ENGVKGQVICI
-632 NDTTRYVGK
+632 NDTIRYVGK
-641 EVGGTGTVWSTEKVA
+641 DVGEVAWSTEEVA
-656 TGATYE
+656 TGATDKY
-662 HDGRLNL
+662 DGRLNI
-669 AIIKKISG
+669 AVIKKISG

-703 RDELCKIQSQLSGH
+703 MYELNTIYSVGNSIRDYH
-717 YWSSSE
+717 WSSTEYTAS
-723 KSQEYAYHVYN
+723 KAYRCYSNYINDSKRSQH
-734 GYTYGNKETLYKVK
+734 KVK

>member
-1 MVFGDTSISVDEVL
+1 
-15 VHVFLLSIP
+15 
-24 KPRTKQ
+24 
-30 ILLQHIIITSALKQD
+30 
-45 PKVYYHIFGKI
+45 
-56 RRCDTKTFTYMEK
+56 MEK
-69 TMKLLGRVFTFLL
+69 TIKLLERVFTFLL
-82 LAVTFA
+82 LAVAFA

-122 GHDLNEGAT
+122 GPSIRDGAT
-131 YIGNS
+131 GIGSIYIGD
-136 SIHIGNDYNFN
+136 DYNFD

-165 IPTTGWAD
+165 IPTTGWASK
-173 MVSVRSGNGYVAYSY
+173 VSVRSGNGYVACDPY
-188 GTFYRIYVEKEIV
+188 GLFYRIFVEKEIV

-240 ENIVFNNKEFVV
+240 ENIVFDNKEFVV

-419 LKSKDGKKSVTLNV
+419 LKSKDGKKCVTLNV

-442 RNEGYNEVSFDNK
+442 QQEGYNEVSFDN
-455 EERNAVIGNVYTNLE
+455 EERNAVIGYLYTSLE
-470 YEDLQVSCNETWCKP
+470 YEDLQVSCNEAWCKP
-485 ELQKDYWGNITLN
+485 ELQNSYGDIKLN
-498 TNISKNT
+498 ANISKNAT
-505 TDKTRKAKIV
+505 EKTRKAKIV

-525 TMNVSQNGVKF
+525 TMNVSQSGVKF

-584 TPYSGSTANRKAT
+584 TPYSGSAANRKAT

-614 ALGDEYY
+614 ALGDEYN
-621 ENGVKGQVIYM
+621 ENGVKGEVAYM
-632 NDTTRYVGK
+632 NDTVRYVKK
-641 EVGGTGTVWSTEKVA
+641 EVGKSVWSTENVE
-656 TGATYE
+656 TGANDNYN
-662 HDGRLNL
+662 GMKNM
-669 AIIKKISG
+669 AVIKKISD
-677 WKDLY
+677 WKNLY

-689 ALNTGSVTGWYLPA
+689 ALNAEGVTGWYLPA
-703 RDELCKIQSQLSGH
+703 LFELERFA
-717 YWSSSE
+717 SSSE
-723 KSQEYAYHVYN
+723 YWNSTEDSYSLVWINNRYSAK
-734 GYTYGNKETLYKVK
+734 YKNEITKVMAIHK
-748 AVHRF
+748 F

>member
-1 MVFGDTSISVDEVL
+1 
-15 VHVFLLSIP
+15 
-24 KPRTKQ
+24 
-30 ILLQHIIITSALKQD
+30 
-45 PKVYYHIFGKI
+45 
-56 RRCDTKTFTYMEK
+56 MEK

-82 LAVTFA
+82 LAITFV

-93 DDSTDGDGNIKPDVN
+93 DASTDGDGNIKPDVN

-122 GHDLNEGAT
+122 GPSIYDGAT
-131 YIGNS
+131 GIG
-136 SIHIGNDYNFN
+136 SIYIGNDYNFD
-147 GGYFISLGTVKGL
+147 GGYFISLGAVKGL

-165 IPTTGWAD
+165 IPTTGWASK
-173 MVSVRSGNGYVAYSY
+173 VSVRCNNGYVAYSN
-188 GTFYRIYVEKEIV
+188 GAFYRIFVEKEIV

-282 AQPSNV
+282 AQPSNM

-315 DPYLTLNETSVTLDA
+315 DPYLTLDETSVTLDA

-408 DKDTERKGTIT
+408 DKETERKGVVT
-419 LKSKDGKKSVTLNV
+419 LKSKDGKKSVTLNIV
-433 IQNKAYLYV
+433 
-442 RNEGYNEVSFDNK
+442 
-455 EERNAVIGNVYTNLE
+455 
-470 YEDLQVSCNETWCKP
+470 
-485 ELQKDYWGNITLN
+485 QKGMF
-498 TNISKNT
+498 S
-505 TDKTRKAKIV
+505 
-515 ISNKTKTLSF
+515 
-525 TMNVSQNGVKF
+525 
-536 VPSQTKVGFDKNQ
+536 PSQTKVGFDKNQ
-549 SNKTITINTNIDW
+549 SNKTITINANIDW

-614 ALGDEYY
+614 AVGDEYN
-621 ENGVKGQVIYM
+621 ENGVKGKIIYM
-632 NDTTRYVGK
+632 NDTIRYVGK
-641 EVGGTGTVWSTEKVA
+641 DVGEAVWSTETVL
-656 TGATYE
+656 TGATE
-662 HDGRLNL
+662 KNDGRVNM

-689 ALNTGSVTGWYLPA
+689 ALNTGNVTGWYLPA
-703 RDELCKIQSQLSGH
+703 KEELYYIYNGGRSDND
-717 YWSSSE
+717 YWSST
-723 KSQEYAYHVYN
+723 EYNVNNAYYFYYYYSDGSRN
-734 GYTYGNKETLYKVK
+734 PKESICKVK

>member
-1 MVFGDTSISVDEVL
+1 
-15 VHVFLLSIP
+15 
-24 KPRTKQ
+24 
-30 ILLQHIIITSALKQD
+30 
-45 PKVYYHIFGKI
+45 
-56 RRCDTKTFTYMEK
+56 MEK
-69 TMKLLGRVFTFLL
+69 TFKLIQKVFTMLL
-82 LAVTFA
+82 IAMSVI
-88 ACSSD
+88 ACSS

-108 VNDPVGTV
+108 VNDPAGTV

-122 GHDLNEGAT
+122 GPSISEGAT
-131 YIGNS
+131 GIGGSYIY
-136 SIHIGNDYNFN
+136 IGNDYNFD
-147 GGYFISLGTVKGL
+147 GGSFISLGTVKGL

-173 MVSVRSGNGYVAYSY
+173 KVSVRNNNGYVAYSH
-188 GTFYRIYVEKEIV
+188 GTFYRIFVEKEIV

-228 ATSVSFDKKGGT
+228 ATSVSFDKNGGT

-252 FTAKSSEDWCQIIP
+252 FTAKSSENWCQIIP

-275 ANGIQII
+275 SNGIQIEVY
-282 AQPSNV
+282 PSDV

-330 KECERQVGLNTNIQ
+330 KECKRQIGLNTNIQ

-433 IQNKAYLYV
+433 IQDKAYLYV
-442 RNEGYNEVSFDNK
+442 KDKGYNKASFDN
-455 EERNAVIGNVYTNLE
+455 EERNATIGTVYTSLE
-470 YEDLQVSCNETWCKP
+470 YEDLQVSCNEAWCKP
-485 ELQKDYWGNITLN
+485 ELQKSYGQIILN
-498 TNISKNT
+498 ANISKNT
-505 TDKTRKAKIV
+505 TEKSREAKIV

-525 TMNVSQNGVKF
+525 TLTVSQSGVKF
-536 VPSQTKVGFDKNQ
+536 IPSQTKVGFDKNY

-562 EASSNQSW
+562 EASTNQSW
-570 CTISRNGNN
+570 CTISKNGNN

-584 TPYSGSTANRKAT
+584 TPYSGSAANRKAT

-614 ALGDEYY
+614 ALGDEYN
-621 ENGVKGQVIYM
+621 ENGVKGQVICI
-632 NDTTRYVGK
+632 NDTIRYVGK
-641 EVGGTGTVWSTEKVA
+641 DVGNAVWSNESVL
-656 TGATYE
+656 TGANNEY
-662 HDGRLNL
+662 DGRVNM

-689 ALNTGSVTGWYLPA
+689 ALNTGNVTGWYLPA
-703 RDELCKIQSQLSGH
+703 TKELSDIYAKGNGIRS
-717 YWSSSE
+717 YFWSST
-723 KSQEYAYHVYN
+723 EYSVNQAYRNYN
-734 GYTYGNKETLYKVK
+734 GWSQDQKKESYKVK

>member
-1 MVFGDTSISVDEVL
+1 
-15 VHVFLLSIP
+15 
-24 KPRTKQ
+24 
-30 ILLQHIIITSALKQD
+30 
-45 PKVYYHIFGKI
+45 
-56 RRCDTKTFTYMEK
+56 
-69 TMKLLGRVFTFLL
+69 MKLLGRVFTFLL
-82 LAVTFA
+82 LAITFV

-93 DDSTDGDGNIKPDVN
+93 DASTDGDGNIKPDVN
-108 VNDPVGTV
+108 VNDPTGTV

-122 GHDLNEGAT
+122 GPSIREGAT
-131 YIGNS
+131 RIGGS
-136 SIHIGNDYNFN
+136 DIYIGNDYNFD
-147 GGYFISLGTVKGL
+147 GGYFISLGAVKGL

-165 IPTTGWAD
+165 IPTQGWAD
-173 MVSVRSGNGYVAYSY
+173 MVSVRSDNGYVAYSN
-188 GTFYRIYVEKEIV
+188 GAFYRIFVEKEIV

-215 APFKGKDLELELP
+215 VPFKGKDLELELP

-315 DPYLTLNETSVTLDA
+315 DPYLTLDETSVTLDA
-330 KECERQVGLNTNIQ
+330 KECERQVGLSTNIQ

-353 ASSWCKAE
+353 ASSWCEAE

-419 LKSKDGKKSVTLNV
+419 LKSKDGKKSVTL
-433 IQNKAYLYV
+433 
-442 RNEGYNEVSFDNK
+442 
-455 EERNAVIGNVYTNLE
+455 T
-470 YEDLQVSCNETWCKP
+470 
-485 ELQKDYWGNITLN
+485 
-498 TNISKNT
+498 
-505 TDKTRKAKIV
+505 
-515 ISNKTKTLSF
+515 
-525 TMNVSQNGVKF
+525 VSQRGVKF

-562 EASSNQSW
+562 EPSSNQSW
-570 CTISRNGNN
+570 CTTSRNGNN

-614 ALGDEYY
+614 AVGETYN
-621 ENGVKGQVIYM
+621 ENGVKGKIIYM
-632 NDTTRYVGK
+632 NDTIRYVGK
-641 EVGGTGTVWSTEKVA
+641 DVGEAAWSTEGVA
-656 TGATYE
+656 TGATDE
-662 HDGRLNL
+662 NDGRVNM

-689 ALNTGSVTGWYLPA
+689 ALNTGNVTGWYLPA
-703 RDELCKIQSQLSGH
+703 IIELHYIYHGGNSGNN
-717 YWSSSE
+717 YWSSTEYSVN
-723 KSQEYAYHVYN
+723 YAYYYD
-734 GYTYGNKETLYKVK
+734 YTRSSKHKGSICKVK

>member
-1 MVFGDTSISVDEVL
+1 
-15 VHVFLLSIP
+15 
-24 KPRTKQ
+24 
-30 ILLQHIIITSALKQD
+30 
-45 PKVYYHIFGKI
+45 
-56 RRCDTKTFTYMEK
+56 
-69 TMKLLGRVFTFLL
+69 MKLLGRVFTFLL
-82 LAVTFA
+82 LAITFV

-93 DDSTDGDGNIKPDVN
+93 DASTDGDGNIKPNVN
-108 VNDPVGTV
+108 VNDPAGTV

-122 GHDLNEGAT
+122 GPSIREGAT
-131 YIGNS
+131 RIGGS
-136 SIHIGNDYNFN
+136 DIYIGNDYNFD
-147 GGYFISLGTVKGL
+147 GGAFISLGTVKGL

-165 IPTTGWAD
+165 IPTTQGWAD
-173 MVSVRSGNGYVAYSY
+173 MVSVRSGNGYVAYSD
-188 GTFYRIYVEKEIV
+188 GDFYRIFVEKEIV

-282 AQPSNV
+282 ARPSDV

-442 RNEGYNEVSFDNK
+442 RNEGYNEVSFDDNK
-455 EERNAVIGNVYTNLE
+455 ERNAVIGNVYTNLE

-485 ELQKDYWGNITLN
+485 ELQKEDYWGYIILN
-498 TNISKNT
+498 ANISKNT
-505 TDKTRKAKIV
+505 TEKTRKAKIV

-525 TMNVSQNGVKF
+525 TLTVSQRGVQF
-536 VPSQTKVGFDKNQ
+536 IPSQTKVGFDKNQ

-584 TPYSGSTANRKAT
+584 TPYSGSAANRKAT
-597 ISFKGLS
+597 ITFKGLS

-614 ALGDEYY
+614 AVGDQYS
-621 ENGVKGQVIYM
+621 ENGVKGQVFRMDGTI
-632 NDTTRYVGK
+632 RYVGK
-641 EVGGTGTVWSTEKVA
+641 DVGEAAWSTEKVA
-656 TGATYE
+656 TGATEIY
-662 HDGRLNL
+662 DGRINM
-669 AIIKKISG
+669 AIIKKIPG
-677 WKDLY
+677 WKGLY

-689 ALNTGSVTGWYLPA
+689 ALNTGGVTGWYLPA
-703 RDELCKIQSQLSGH
+703 KEELYYID
-717 YWSSSE
+717 YWTST
-723 KSQEYAYHVYN
+723 EYDVNDAYY
-734 GYTYGNKETLYKVK
+734 YSYYYGGSLNPKERICKVK

>member
-1 MVFGDTSISVDEVL
+1 
-15 VHVFLLSIP
+15 
-24 KPRTKQ
+24 
-30 ILLQHIIITSALKQD
+30 
-45 PKVYYHIFGKI
+45 
-56 RRCDTKTFTYMEK
+56 
-69 TMKLLGRVFTFLL
+69 MKLLGRVFTFLL
-82 LAVTFA
+82 LAITFV

-93 DDSTDGDGNIKPDVN
+93 DASTDGNGNIKPDVN
-108 VNDPVGTV
+108 VNDPAGTV

-122 GHDLNEGAT
+122 GPSIREGAT
-131 YIGNS
+131 RIGGS
-136 SIHIGNDYNFN
+136 DIYIGNDYNFD
-147 GGYFISLGTVKGL
+147 GGYFISLGAVKGL

-165 IPTTGWAD
+165 IPTQGWAD
-173 MVSVRSGNGYVAYSY
+173 MVSVRSDNGYVAYSN
-188 GTFYRIYVEKEIV
+188 GAFYRIFVEKEIV

-215 APFKGKDLELELP
+215 VPFKGKDLELELP

-282 AQPSNV
+282 AQPSDV

-315 DPYLTLNETSVTLDA
+315 DPYLTLDETSVTLDA

-408 DKDTERKGTIT
+408 DKETERKGVVT
-419 LKSKDGKKSVTLNV
+419 LKSKDGKKSVTLNIV
-433 IQNKAYLYV
+433 
-442 RNEGYNEVSFDNK
+442 
-455 EERNAVIGNVYTNLE
+455 
-470 YEDLQVSCNETWCKP
+470 
-485 ELQKDYWGNITLN
+485 QKGI
-498 TNISKNT
+498 
-505 TDKTRKAKIV
+505 
-515 ISNKTKTLSF
+515 
-525 TMNVSQNGVKF
+525 KF
-536 VPSQTKVGFDKNQ
+536 IPSQTKVGFDKNQ

-570 CTISRNGNN
+570 CTISWNGNN

-614 ALGDEYY
+614 ALGDEYN
-621 ENGVKGQVIYM
+621 ENGVKGKVICI
-632 NDTTRYVGK
+632 NDTIRYVGK
-641 EVGGTGTVWSTEKVA
+641 DVGEAAWSTETVL
-656 TGATYE
+656 TGATD
-662 HDGRLNL
+662 HNDGRVNM
-669 AIIKKISG
+669 AIIKKIPG
-677 WKDLY
+677 WKGLY

-689 ALNTGSVTGWYLPA
+689 ALNTGNVTGWYLPA
-703 RDELCKIQSQLSGH
+703 RKERYNIGGVSGND
-717 YWSSSE
+717 YWSSTE
-723 KSQEYAYHVYN
+723 DNVNYAYYFYYN
-734 GYTYGNKETLYKVK
+734 GWSQTPKESICKVK

>member
-1 MVFGDTSISVDEVL
+1 
-15 VHVFLLSIP
+15 
-24 KPRTKQ
+24 
-30 ILLQHIIITSALKQD
+30 
-45 PKVYYHIFGKI
+45 
-56 RRCDTKTFTYMEK
+56 
-69 TMKLLGRVFTFLL
+69 MKLLGRVFTFLL
-82 LAVTFA
+82 LAITFV

-93 DDSTDGDGNIKPDVN
+93 DASTDGDGNIKPNVN
-108 VNDPVGTV
+108 VNDPAGTV

-122 GHDLNEGAT
+122 GPSIREGAT
-131 YIGNS
+131 EIGDSYIY
-136 SIHIGNDYNFN
+136 IGNDYNFD

-165 IPTTGWAD
+165 IPTTGWASK
-173 MVSVRSGNGYVAYSY
+173 VSVRSGNGYVAYSN
-188 GTFYRIYVEKEIV
+188 GAFYRIFVEKEIV
-201 GTTGGIIGYDVKYQ
+201 GTTGGIIGYEVKYQ

-282 AQPSNV
+282 AWPSNV
-288 AATTEATITLTT
+288 AGTTEATITLTT
-300 AYGKKKEIKVTRGGV
+300 AYGKKKEIKVTRGAV

-330 KECERQVGLNTNIQ
+330 DECERQVGLNTNIQ

-380 NKPAKA
+380 NKPVKT
-386 VKAANA
+386 VKAA
-392 AGSASYYA
+392 GSTNYYA
-400 LVLKANSN
+400 LVLKAEAN
-408 DKDTERKGTIT
+408 DKETERKGVVT
-419 LKSKDGKKSVTLNV
+419 LKSKDGKKSVTLNIV
-433 IQNKAYLYV
+433 QQ
-442 RNEGYNEVSFDNK
+442 EG
-455 EERNAVIGNVYTNLE
+455 I
-470 YEDLQVSCNETWCKP
+470 
-485 ELQKDYWGNITLN
+485 
-498 TNISKNT
+498 
-505 TDKTRKAKIV
+505 
-515 ISNKTKTLSF
+515 
-525 TMNVSQNGVKF
+525 KF

-562 EASSNQSW
+562 EPSSNQSW
-570 CTISRNGNN
+570 CTTSRNGNN

-584 TPYSGSTANRKAT
+584 TPYSGSAANRKAT

-614 ALGDEYY
+614 AVGETYN
-621 ENGVKGQVIYM
+621 ENGVKGKIIYM
-632 NDTTRYVGK
+632 NDTIRYVGK
-641 EVGGTGTVWSTEKVA
+641 DVGEAAWSTEKVA
-656 TGATYE
+656 TGATEMY
-662 HDGRLNL
+662 DGRVNM

-677 WKDLY
+677 WKGLY

-689 ALNTGSVTGWYLPA
+689 ALNTGNVTGWYLPA
-703 RDELCKIQSQLSGH
+703 TEELLKIHASGYS
-717 YWSSSE
+717 YWSSTE
-723 KSQEYAYHVYN
+723 DEYRHARIFN
-734 GYTYGNKETLYKVK
+734 GQYQYTDNVLKESICKVK

>member
-1 MVFGDTSISVDEVL
+1 MST
-15 VHVFLLSIP
+15 P
-24 KPRTKQ
+24 KPGTKQ
-30 ILLQHIIITSALKQD
+30 IPLQHIIITSALIQE
-45 PKVYYHIFGKI
+45 PKIYYNIFGNL
-56 RRCDTKTFTYMEK
+56 RRCNIKTFTYMEK
-69 TMKLLGRVFTFLL
+69 TIKLLERVFTFLL
-82 LAVTFA
+82 LAVAFA

-93 DDSTDGDGNIKPDVN
+93 NDSTDGDGNIKPDVN
-108 VNDPVGTV
+108 VNDPAGTV

-122 GHDLNEGAT
+122 GPSTSEGAT
-131 YIGNS
+131 RIGGSYIY
-136 SIHIGNDYNFN
+136 IGNDYNFD
-147 GGYFISLGTVKGL
+147 GGSFISLGTVKGL

-165 IPTTGWAD
+165 IPTTGWANR
-173 MVSVRSGNGYVAYSY
+173 VSVRSNNGYVAYSNDS
-188 GTFYRIYVEKEIV
+188 FYRIFVEKEIV

-228 ATSVSFDKKGGT
+228 ATSVSFDKNGGT
-240 ENIVFNNKEFVV
+240 ENIVFDNKEFVV
-252 FTAKSSEDWCQIIP
+252 FTAKSSEYWCQIIP

-288 AATTEATITLTT
+288 AAKTEATITLTT

-433 IQNKAYLYV
+433 IQDKAYLYV
-442 RNEGYNEVSFDNK
+442 KDKGYNKASFDN
-455 EERNAVIGNVYTNLE
+455 EERNAAIGTVYTSLE
-470 YEDLQVSCNETWCKP
+470 YEDLQVSCNEVWCKP
-485 ELQKDYWGNITLN
+485 ELQKSYGQIILN
-498 TNISKNT
+498 ANISKNT
-505 TDKTRKAKIV
+505 TEKSREAKIV

-525 TMNVSQNGVKF
+525 TLTVSQSGVKF
-536 VPSQTKVGFDKNQ
+536 IPSQTKVGFDKNY

-570 CTISRNGNN
+570 CTLTKNGNN

-584 TPYSGSTANRKAT
+584 TPYSGSAANRKAT

-614 ALGDEYY
+614 ALGDEYS
-621 ENGVKGQVIYM
+621 ENGVKGEVICI
-632 NDTTRYVGK
+632 NDTIRYVGK
-641 EVGGTGTVWSTEKVA
+641 DVGKTAWSTEEVA
-656 TGATYE
+656 TGATDKY
-662 HDGRLNL
+662 DGRLNM
-669 AIIKKISG
+669 AVIKKISG

-703 RDELCKIQSQLSGH
+703 MYELETINRVGIIRDWH
-717 YWSSSE
+717 WSSTEYNESE
-723 KSQEYAYHVYN
+723 AFIS
-734 GYTYGNKETLYKVK
+734 YGNSGDHPKRTKDEVK

>member
-1 MVFGDTSISVDEVL
+1 
-15 VHVFLLSIP
+15 
-24 KPRTKQ
+24 
-30 ILLQHIIITSALKQD
+30 
-45 PKVYYHIFGKI
+45 
-56 RRCDTKTFTYMEK
+56 
-69 TMKLLGRVFTFLL
+69 MKLLGRVFTFLL
-82 LAVTFA
+82 LAITFV

-93 DDSTDGDGNIKPDVN
+93 DASTDGDGNIKPDVN
-108 VNDPVGTV
+108 VNDPTGTV

-122 GHDLNEGAT
+122 GPSIREGAT
-131 YIGNS
+131 RIGGS
-136 SIHIGNDYNFN
+136 DIYIGNDYNFD
-147 GGYFISLGTVKGL
+147 GGYFISLGAVKGL

-165 IPTTGWAD
+165 IPTQGWAD
-173 MVSVRSGNGYVAYSY
+173 MVSVRSDNGYVAYSN
-188 GTFYRIYVEKEIV
+188 GAFYRIFVEKEIV

-215 APFKGKDLELELP
+215 VPFKGKDLELELP

-315 DPYLTLNETSVTLDA
+315 DPYLTLDETSVTLDA

-353 ASSWCKAE
+353 ASSWCEAE

-386 VKAANA
+386 VKAANT

-419 LKSKDGKKSVTLNV
+419 LKSKDGKKSVTL
-433 IQNKAYLYV
+433 
-442 RNEGYNEVSFDNK
+442 
-455 EERNAVIGNVYTNLE
+455 T
-470 YEDLQVSCNETWCKP
+470 
-485 ELQKDYWGNITLN
+485 
-498 TNISKNT
+498 
-505 TDKTRKAKIV
+505 
-515 ISNKTKTLSF
+515 
-525 TMNVSQNGVKF
+525 VSQRGVQF
-536 VPSQTKVGFDKNQ
+536 IPSQTKVGFDKNQ

-562 EASSNQSW
+562 EPSSNQSW
-570 CTISRNGNN
+570 CTTSRNGNN

-614 ALGDEYY
+614 AVGETYN
-621 ENGVKGQVIYM
+621 ENGVKGKIIYM
-632 NDTTRYVGK
+632 NDTIRYVGK
-641 EVGGTGTVWSTEKVA
+641 DVGEAAWSTETVL
-656 TGATYE
+656 TGATDE
-662 HDGRLNL
+662 NDGRVNM

-677 WKDLY
+677 WKGLY

-689 ALNTGSVTGWYLPA
+689 ALNTGNVTGWYLPA
-703 RDELCKIQSQLSGH
+703 REELYNIH
-717 YWSSSE
+717 WFDHYYWSSTEDSE
-723 KSQEYAYHVYN
+723 NNAYLYDRWSRN
-734 GYTYGNKETLYKVK
+734 PKERICKVT

>member
-1 MVFGDTSISVDEVL
+1 
-15 VHVFLLSIP
+15 
-24 KPRTKQ
+24 
-30 ILLQHIIITSALKQD
+30 
-45 PKVYYHIFGKI
+45 
-56 RRCDTKTFTYMEK
+56 MEK
-69 TMKLLGRVFTFLL
+69 TFKLIQKVFTMLL
-82 LAVTFA
+82 IAMSVI
-88 ACSSD
+88 ACSS

-108 VNDPVGTV
+108 VNDPAGTV

-122 GHDLNEGAT
+122 GPSTSEGAT
-131 YIGNS
+131 RISGSYIY
-136 SIHIGNDYNFN
+136 IGNDYNFD
-147 GGYFISLGTVKGL
+147 GGSFISLGTVKGL

-173 MVSVRSGNGYVAYSY
+173 KVSVRNNNGYVAYSN
-188 GTFYRIYVEKEIV
+188 GTFYRIFVEKEIV

-252 FTAKSSEDWCQIIP
+252 FTAKSSENWCQIIP

-275 ANGIQII
+275 SNGIQIKVY
-282 AQPSNV
+282 PSDV

-330 KECERQVGLNTNIQ
+330 KECERQIGLNTNIQ

-380 NKPAKA
+380 NKPAKT

-433 IQNKAYLYV
+433 IQDKAYLYV
-442 RNEGYNEVSFDNK
+442 KDKGYNKASFDN
-455 EERNAVIGNVYTNLE
+455 EERNAAIGTVYTSLE
-470 YEDLQVSCNETWCKP
+470 YEDLQVSCNEVWCKP
-485 ELQKDYWGNITLN
+485 ELQKSYGQIILN
-498 TNISKNT
+498 ANISKNT
-505 TDKTRKAKIV
+505 TEKSREAKIV

-525 TMNVSQNGVKF
+525 TLTVSQSGVKF
-536 VPSQTKVGFDKNQ
+536 IPSQTKVGFDKNY

-562 EASSNQSW
+562 EASTNQSW
-570 CTISRNGNN
+570 CTISKNGNN

-584 TPYSGSTANRKAT
+584 TPYSGSAANRKAT

-614 ALGDEYY
+614 ALGDEYN
-621 ENGVKGQVIYM
+621 ENGVKGQVICI
-632 NDTTRYVGK
+632 NDTIRYVGK
-641 EVGGTGTVWSTEKVA
+641 DVGNAVWSNESVL
-656 TGATYE
+656 TGANNEY
-662 HDGRLNL
+662 DGRVNM

-689 ALNTGSVTGWYLPA
+689 ALNTGNVTGWYLPA
-703 RDELCKIQSQLSGH
+703 TKELSDIYAKGNGIRS
-717 YWSSSE
+717 YFWSST
-723 KSQEYAYHVYN
+723 EYSVNQAYRNYN
-734 GYTYGNKETLYKVK
+734 GWSQDQKKESYKVK

>member
-1 MVFGDTSISVDEVL
+1 MST
-15 VHVFLLSIP
+15 P
-24 KPRTKQ
+24 KPGTKQ
-30 ILLQHIIITSALKQD
+30 IPLQHIIITSALIQE
-45 PKVYYHIFGKI
+45 PKIYYNIFGNL
-56 RRCDTKTFTYMEK
+56 RRCNIKTFTYMEK
-69 TMKLLGRVFTFLL
+69 TIKLLERVFTFLL
-82 LAVTFA
+82 LAVAFA

-93 DDSTDGDGNIKPDVN
+93 NDSTDGDGNIKPDVN
-108 VNDPVGTV
+108 VNDPAGTV

-122 GHDLNEGAT
+122 GPSTSEGAT
-131 YIGNS
+131 RIGGSYIY
-136 SIHIGNDYNFN
+136 IGNDYNFD
-147 GGYFISLGTVKGL
+147 GGSFISLGTVKGL

-165 IPTTGWAD
+165 IPTTGWANR
-173 MVSVRSGNGYVAYSY
+173 VSVRSNNGYVAYSNDS
-188 GTFYRIYVEKEIV
+188 FYRIFVEKEIV

-228 ATSVSFDKKGGT
+228 ATSVSFDKNGGT
-240 ENIVFNNKEFVV
+240 ENIVFDNKEFVV
-252 FTAKSSEDWCQIIP
+252 FTAKSSEYWCQIIP

-288 AATTEATITLTT
+288 AAKTEATITLTT

-392 AGSASYYA
+392 AGSANYYA

-442 RNEGYNEVSFDNK
+442 GYEGYNDVSLDN
-455 EERNAVIGNVYTNLE
+455 EERNAAIGNVYTSLE
-470 YEDLQVSCNETWCKP
+470 YEDLQVSCNEAWCKP
-485 ELQKDYWGNITLN
+485 ELQKKSYGIELN
-498 TNISKNT
+498 ANISKNAT
-505 TDKTRKAKIV
+505 EKTRKAKIV

-525 TMNVSQNGVKF
+525 TMTVSQNGITF
-536 VPSQTKVGFDKNQ
+536 VPSQTKVGFDKKQ

-562 EASSNQSW
+562 EATSDQSW
-570 CTISRNGNN
+570 CTVSRNGNN
-579 LTIRA
+579 LTIRVTA
-584 TPYSGSTANRKAT
+584 YSGSSASRKAT
-597 ISFKGLS
+597 ISFKGLLS
-604 TKIEVDQSKY
+604 KIEVNQSKY
-614 ALGDEYY
+614 AVGDQYS
-621 ENGVKGQVIYM
+621 ENGVKGEVVYM
-632 NDTTRYVGK
+632 NDTVRYVKK
-641 EVGGTGTVWSTEKVA
+641 EVGESIWSTENVE
-656 TGATYE
+656 TGANDNY
-662 HDGRLNL
+662 DGMKNM
-669 AIIKKISG
+669 AVIKKISG
-677 WKDLY
+677 WKNLY

-689 ALNTGSVTGWYLPA
+689 ALNTSGVTGWYLPA
-703 RDELCKIQSQLSGH
+703 YYELSNRIRPANGT

-723 KSQEYAYHVYN
+723 SSNKYA
-734 GYTYGNKETLYKVK
+734 GYYSPSETNAARKTDTKLKVM
-748 AVHRF
+748 AVHKF

>member
-1 MVFGDTSISVDEVL
+1 
-15 VHVFLLSIP
+15 
-24 KPRTKQ
+24 
-30 ILLQHIIITSALKQD
+30 
-45 PKVYYHIFGKI
+45 
-56 RRCDTKTFTYMEK
+56 
-69 TMKLLGRVFTFLL
+69 MKLLGRVFTFLL
-82 LAVTFA
+82 LAITFV

-93 DDSTDGDGNIKPDVN
+93 DASTDGDGNIKPDVN
-108 VNDPVGTV
+108 VNDPTGTV

-122 GHDLNEGAT
+122 GPSIREGAT
-131 YIGNS
+131 RIGGS
-136 SIHIGNDYNFN
+136 DIYIGNDYNFD
-147 GGYFISLGTVKGL
+147 GGYFISLGAVKGL

-165 IPTTGWAD
+165 IPTTGWANK
-173 MVSVRSGNGYVAYSY
+173 VSVRCDNGYVAYSN
-188 GTFYRIYVEKEIV
+188 GEFYRIFVEKEIV
-201 GTTGGIIGYDVKYQ
+201 GTTGGIIGYDVRYQ
-215 APFKGKDLELELP
+215 SPFKGKDLELELP

-266 TSTYNYSFL
+266 TSTYDYSFL
-275 ANGIQII
+275 AYGIQII

-315 DPYLTLNETSVTLDA
+315 DPYLTLDETSVTLDA

-419 LKSKDGKKSVTLNV
+419 LKSKDGKKSVTLNIV
-433 IQNKAYLYV
+433 
-442 RNEGYNEVSFDNK
+442 
-455 EERNAVIGNVYTNLE
+455 
-470 YEDLQVSCNETWCKP
+470 
-485 ELQKDYWGNITLN
+485 QKGI
-498 TNISKNT
+498 
-505 TDKTRKAKIV
+505 
-515 ISNKTKTLSF
+515 
-525 TMNVSQNGVKF
+525 KF
-536 VPSQTKVGFDKNQ
+536 IPSQTKVGFDKNQ

-562 EASSNQSW
+562 EVSSNQSW

-614 ALGDEYY
+614 AVGDEYN
-621 ENGVKGQVIYM
+621 ENGVKGQVVCM
-632 NDTTRYVGK
+632 TDTIRYVGK
-641 EVGGTGTVWSTEKVA
+641 DVGEAVWSTETVL
-656 TGATYE
+656 TGATDKN
-662 HDGRLNL
+662 DGRVNM
-669 AIIKKISG
+669 AIIKKISS

-689 ALNTGSVTGWYLPA
+689 ALNTGNVTGWYLPA
-703 RDELCKIQSQLSGH
+703 KKELYYIYNGRMSDND
-717 YWSSSE
+717 YWSST
-723 KSQEYAYHVYN
+723 EYDVNDAYYF
-734 GYTYGNKETLYKVK
+734 YDYYYGGSLNPKERICKVK

>member
-1 MVFGDTSISVDEVL
+1 
-15 VHVFLLSIP
+15 
-24 KPRTKQ
+24 
-30 ILLQHIIITSALKQD
+30 
-45 PKVYYHIFGKI
+45 
-56 RRCDTKTFTYMEK
+56 MEK

-82 LAVTFA
+82 LAITFV

-93 DDSTDGDGNIKPDVN
+93 DDSIDGDGNIKPDVN

-122 GHDLNEGAT
+122 GRTIYDGAT
-131 YIGNS
+131 GIGSIYIGD
-136 SIHIGNDYNFN
+136 DYNFD
-147 GGYFISLGTVKGL
+147 GGAFISLGTVKGL

-165 IPTTGWAD
+165 IPTTGWANK
-173 MVSVRSGNGYVAYSY
+173 VSVRCDNGYVAYSY
-188 GTFYRIYVEKEIV
+188 SHEAFYRIFVEKEIV

-215 APFKGKDLELELP
+215 VPFKGKDLELELP

-282 AQPSNV
+282 AQPSNM

-315 DPYLTLNETSVTLDA
+315 DPYLTLDETSVTLDA

-353 ASSWCKAE
+353 ASSWCEAE

-419 LKSKDGKKSVTLNV
+419 LKSKDGKKSVTL
-433 IQNKAYLYV
+433 
-442 RNEGYNEVSFDNK
+442 
-455 EERNAVIGNVYTNLE
+455 T
-470 YEDLQVSCNETWCKP
+470 
-485 ELQKDYWGNITLN
+485 
-498 TNISKNT
+498 
-505 TDKTRKAKIV
+505 
-515 ISNKTKTLSF
+515 
-525 TMNVSQNGVKF
+525 VSQRGVQF
-536 VPSQTKVGFDKNQ
+536 IPSQTKVGFDKNQ
-549 SNKTITINTNIDW
+549 SNKTIKINTNIDW

-614 ALGDEYY
+614 AVGETYN
-621 ENGVKGQVIYM
+621 ENGVKGKIIYM
-632 NDTTRYVGK
+632 NDTIRYVGK
-641 EVGGTGTVWSTEKVA
+641 DVGEAAWSTEAVL
-656 TGATYE
+656 TGATDE
-662 HDGRLNL
+662 NDGRVNM

-677 WKDLY
+677 WKGLY

-689 ALNTGSVTGWYLPA
+689 ALNTGNVTGWYLPA
-703 RDELCKIQSQLSGH
+703 IIELHYIYHGGASDND
-717 YWSSSE
+717 YWSSTES
-723 KSQEYAYHVYN
+723 SVNYAYYYD
-734 GYTYGNKETLYKVK
+734 YTSRSKPKESICKVK

>member
-1 MVFGDTSISVDEVL
+1 
-15 VHVFLLSIP
+15 
-24 KPRTKQ
+24 
-30 ILLQHIIITSALKQD
+30 
-45 PKVYYHIFGKI
+45 
-56 RRCDTKTFTYMEK
+56 MEK
-69 TMKLLGRVFTFLL
+69 TFKLIQKVFTMLL
-82 LAVTFA
+82 IAMSVI
-88 ACSSD
+88 ACSS

-108 VNDPVGTV
+108 VNDPAGTV

-330 KECERQVGLNTNIQ
+330 KECERQIGLNTNIQ

-380 NKPAKA
+380 NKPAKT
-386 VKAANA
+386 VKAA
-392 AGSASYYA
+392 GSTNYYA
-400 LVLKANSN
+400 LVLKAEAN
-408 DKDTERKGTIT
+408 DKETERKGVVT
-419 LKSKDGKKSVTLNV
+419 LKSKDGKKSVTLNIV
-433 IQNKAYLYV
+433 
-442 RNEGYNEVSFDNK
+442 
-455 EERNAVIGNVYTNLE
+455 
-470 YEDLQVSCNETWCKP
+470 
-485 ELQKDYWGNITLN
+485 QKGI
-498 TNISKNT
+498 
-505 TDKTRKAKIV
+505 
-515 ISNKTKTLSF
+515 
-525 TMNVSQNGVKF
+525 KF
-536 VPSQTKVGFDKNQ
+536 IPSQTKVCFDKNY
-549 SNKTITINTNIDW
+549 SNKTITINTNLDW

-570 CTISRNGNN
+570 CTLTKNGNN

-584 TPYSGSTANRKAT
+584 TPYSGSAANRIAT

-614 ALGDEYY
+614 ALGEEYN
-621 ENGVKGQVIYM
+621 ENGVKGQVICM
-632 NDTTRYVGK
+632 NDTVRFVGK
-641 EVGGTGTVWSTEKVA
+641 DVGTAAWSTEKVA
-656 TGATYE
+656 TGAIYE
-662 HDGRLNL
+662 HDGRLNM

-703 RDELCKIQSQLSGH
+703 INEIYAIRKGYDLKGNH
-717 YWSSSE
+717 WSST
-723 KSQEYAYHVYN
+723 EYTENNAYLL
-734 GYTYGNKETLYKVK
+734 YGNNSSIDYKTNEYKVK

>member
-1 MVFGDTSISVDEVL
+1 
-15 VHVFLLSIP
+15 
-24 KPRTKQ
+24 
-30 ILLQHIIITSALKQD
+30 
-45 PKVYYHIFGKI
+45 
-56 RRCDTKTFTYMEK
+56 
-69 TMKLLGRVFTFLL
+69 MKLLGRVFTFLL
-82 LAVTFA
+82 LAITFV

-93 DDSTDGDGNIKPDVN
+93 NDSIDGDGNIKPDVN

-122 GHDLNEGAT
+122 GRTIYDGAT
-131 YIGNS
+131 GIGSIYIGD
-136 SIHIGNDYNFN
+136 DYNFD
-147 GGYFISLGTVKGL
+147 GGAFISLGTVKGL

-165 IPTTGWAD
+165 IPTTGWANK
-173 MVSVRSGNGYVAYSY
+173 VSVRCDNGYVAYSY
-188 GTFYRIYVEKEIV
+188 SHEAFYRIFVEKEIV

-215 APFKGKDLELELP
+215 VPFKGKDLELELP

-266 TSTYNYSFL
+266 TSTYDYSFL

-315 DPYLTLNETSVTLDA
+315 DPYLTLDETSVTLDA

-419 LKSKDGKKSVTLNV
+419 LKSKDGKKSVTLNIV
-433 IQNKAYLYV
+433 
-442 RNEGYNEVSFDNK
+442 
-455 EERNAVIGNVYTNLE
+455 
-470 YEDLQVSCNETWCKP
+470 
-485 ELQKDYWGNITLN
+485 QKGI
-498 TNISKNT
+498 
-505 TDKTRKAKIV
+505 
-515 ISNKTKTLSF
+515 
-525 TMNVSQNGVKF
+525 KF
-536 VPSQTKVGFDKNQ
+536 IPSQTKVGFDKNQ

-562 EASSNQSW
+562 EVSSNQSW

-614 ALGDEYY
+614 AVGDEYN
-621 ENGVKGQVIYM
+621 ENGVKGQVVCM
-632 NDTTRYVGK
+632 TDTIRYVGK
-641 EVGGTGTVWSTEKVA
+641 DVGEAVWSTETVL
-656 TGATYE
+656 TGATDKN
-662 HDGRLNL
+662 DGRVNM

-689 ALNTGSVTGWYLPA
+689 ALNTGNVTGWYLPA
-703 RDELCKIQSQLSGH
+703 KKELYYIYNGRMSDND
-717 YWSSSE
+717 YWSST
-723 KSQEYAYHVYN
+723 EYDVNDAYYF
-734 GYTYGNKETLYKVK
+734 YDYYYGGSLNPKERICKVK

>member
-1 MVFGDTSISVDEVL
+1 
-15 VHVFLLSIP
+15 
-24 KPRTKQ
+24 
-30 ILLQHIIITSALKQD
+30 
-45 PKVYYHIFGKI
+45 
-56 RRCDTKTFTYMEK
+56 MEK
-69 TMKLLGRVFTFLL
+69 TFKLIQKVFTMLL
-82 LAVTFA
+82 IAMSVI
-88 ACSSD
+88 ACSS

-108 VNDPVGTV
+108 VNDPAGTV

-122 GHDLNEGAT
+122 GPSISEGAT
-131 YIGNS
+131 RIGGSYIY
-136 SIHIGNDYNFN
+136 IGNDYNFD
-147 GGYFISLGTVKGL
+147 GGSFISLGTVKGL

-173 MVSVRSGNGYVAYSY
+173 KVSVRNNNGYVAYSH
-188 GTFYRIYVEKEIV
+188 GTFYRIFVEKEIV

-240 ENIVFNNKEFVV
+240 ENIVFDNKEFVV

-330 KECERQVGLNTNIQ
+330 KECKRQIGLNTNIQ

-433 IQNKAYLYV
+433 IQDKAYLYV
-442 RNEGYNEVSFDNK
+442 KDKGYNKASFDN
-455 EERNAVIGNVYTNLE
+455 EERNATIGTVYTSLE
-470 YEDLQVSCNETWCKP
+470 YEDLQVSCNEAWCKP
-485 ELQKDYWGNITLN
+485 ELQKTYGNIELN
-498 TNISKNT
+498 ANISKNT
-505 TDKTRKAKIV
+505 TEKSREAKIV

-525 TMNVSQNGVKF
+525 TLTVSQRGIQF
-536 VPSQTKVGFDKNQ
+536 IPSQTKVGFDKNQ
-549 SNKTITINTNIDW
+549 SNKTITINTNSDW

-570 CTISRNGNN
+570 CTISKNGNN

-584 TPYSGSTANRKAT
+584 TPYSGSAANRKAT

-614 ALGDEYY
+614 ALGDEYN
-621 ENGVKGQVIYM
+621 ENGVKGQVICI
-632 NDTTRYVGK
+632 NDTIRYVGK
-641 EVGGTGTVWSTEKVA
+641 DVGNAVWSNEDVL
-656 TGATYE
+656 TGANNGY
-662 HDGRLNL
+662 DGRVNM

-689 ALNTGSVTGWYLPA
+689 ALNTGNVTGWYLPA
-703 RDELCKIQSQLSGH
+703 REELFYIRKGGSGNKAY
-717 YWSSSE
+717 YWSSTE
-723 KSQEYAYHVYN
+723 YTAKQAYTFYNDPYIQHKSS
-734 GYTYGNKETLYKVK
+734 GYKVK

>member
-1 MVFGDTSISVDEVL
+1 
-15 VHVFLLSIP
+15 
-24 KPRTKQ
+24 
-30 ILLQHIIITSALKQD
+30 
-45 PKVYYHIFGKI
+45 
-56 RRCDTKTFTYMEK
+56 
-69 TMKLLGRVFTFLL
+69 MKLLGRVFTFLL
-82 LAVTFA
+82 LAITFV

-93 DDSTDGDGNIKPDVN
+93 DASTDGDGNIKPDVN

-122 GHDLNEGAT
+122 GSSISAGAT
-131 YIGNS
+131 RIGRS
-136 SIHIGNDYNFN
+136 DIYIGNDYNFD
-147 GGYFISLGTVKGL
+147 GGSFISLGTVKGL

-173 MVSVRSGNGYVAYSY
+173 KISVRSNNGYVAYSN
-188 GTFYRIYVEKEIV
+188 GEFYRIFVEKEIV

-228 ATSVSFDKKGGT
+228 ATSVSFDRKGGT

-282 AQPSNV
+282 AQPSDM
-288 AATTEATITLTT
+288 ASTTEATITLTT

-315 DPYLTLNETSVTLDA
+315 GPYLTLDETSVTLEA
-330 KECERQVGLNTNIQ
+330 QECERQVGLNTNIQ

-386 VKAANA
+386 VRAS
-392 AGSASYYA
+392 GSTNYYT
-400 LVLKANSN
+400 LVLKAEAN
-408 DKDTERKGTIT
+408 DKETERKGVVT
-419 LKSKDGKKSVTLNV
+419 LKSKDGKKSVTLNIV
-433 IQNKAYLYV
+433 
-442 RNEGYNEVSFDNK
+442 
-455 EERNAVIGNVYTNLE
+455 
-470 YEDLQVSCNETWCKP
+470 
-485 ELQKDYWGNITLN
+485 QKGIT
-498 TNISKNT
+498 
-505 TDKTRKAKIV
+505 
-515 ISNKTKTLSF
+515 
-525 TMNVSQNGVKF
+525 F

-549 SNKTITINTNIDW
+549 SNKTITINTNLDW

-570 CTISRNGNN
+570 CTLSRNGNN

-584 TPYSGSTANRKAT
+584 TPYSGSAANRKAT

-614 ALGDEYY
+614 AVDETYN
-621 ENGVKGQVIYM
+621 ENGVKGKVIYM
-632 NDTTRYVGK
+632 NDTIRYVGK
-641 EVGGTGTVWSTEKVA
+641 DVGEAAWSTETVL
-656 TGATYE
+656 TGATDEY
-662 HDGRLNL
+662 DGRVNM

-689 ALNTGSVTGWYLPA
+689 ALNTGNVTGWYLPA
-703 RDELCKIQSQLSGH
+703 IIELHYINRFDND
-717 YWSSSE
+717 YWSSTES
-723 KSQEYAYHVYN
+723 SVNYAYYYD
-734 GYTYGNKETLYKVK
+734 YTRRSKPKERICKVK

>member
-1 MVFGDTSISVDEVL
+1 
-15 VHVFLLSIP
+15 
-24 KPRTKQ
+24 
-30 ILLQHIIITSALKQD
+30 
-45 PKVYYHIFGKI
+45 
-56 RRCDTKTFTYMEK
+56 MEK
-69 TMKLLGRVFTFLL
+69 TIKLLERVFTFLL
-82 LAVTFA
+82 LAVAFA

-122 GHDLNEGAT
+122 GPSIREGAT
-131 YIGNS
+131 RIGS
-136 SIHIGNDYNFN
+136 SDIYIGNDYNFD

-165 IPTTGWAD
+165 IPTTGWASK
-173 MVSVRSGNGYVAYSY
+173 VSVRSGNGYVACDPY
-188 GTFYRIYVEKEIV
+188 GFFYRIFVEKEIV

-240 ENIVFNNKEFVV
+240 ENIVFDNKEFVV
-252 FTAKSSEDWCQIIP
+252 FTAKSSEDWCQIIS

-288 AATTEATITLTT
+288 TATTEATITLTT

-330 KECERQVGLNTNIQ
+330 KECERQIGLNTNIQ

-419 LKSKDGKKSVTLNV
+419 LKSKDGKKNVTLNV

-442 RNEGYNEVSFDNK
+442 GNEGYNEVSFDN
-455 EERNAVIGNVYTNLE
+455 EERNAVIGNVFTSLK

-485 ELQKDYWGNITLN
+485 ELQKDHWGNITLN

-505 TDKTRKAKIV
+505 TEKTRKAKVV
-515 ISNKTKTLSF
+515 ISNKTKTLNF
-525 TMNVSQNGVKF
+525 TMTVSQNGVKF

-579 LTIRA
+579 LTIRVTA
-584 TPYSGSTANRKAT
+584 YSGSSASRKAT

-614 ALGDEYY
+614 AVGDQYS
-621 ENGVKGQVIYM
+621 ENGVKGKVVYM
-632 NDTTRYVGK
+632 NDTIRYIGK
-641 EVGGTGTVWSTEKVA
+641 EVGEAVWSTENVG
-656 TGATYE
+656 TGATDYS
-662 HDGRLNL
+662 DGRVNM
-669 AIIKKISG
+669 AVIKKISG
-677 WKDLY
+677 WKTLY

-689 ALNTGSVTGWYLPA
+689 ALNTGGVIGWYLPA
-703 RDELCKIQSQLSGH
+703 REEFRFYSEGR
-717 YWSSSE
+717 YWSSTE
-723 KSQEYAYHVYN
+723 GDYTTAYDN
-734 GYTYGNKETLYKVK
+734 GYRQYKSSQLKVK
-748 AVHRF
+748 AIHRF

>member
-1 MVFGDTSISVDEVL
+1 
-15 VHVFLLSIP
+15 
-24 KPRTKQ
+24 
-30 ILLQHIIITSALKQD
+30 
-45 PKVYYHIFGKI
+45 
-56 RRCDTKTFTYMEK
+56 MEK
-69 TMKLLGRVFTFLL
+69 TIKLLERVFTFLL
-82 LAVTFA
+82 LAVAFA

-108 VNDPVGTV
+108 VNDPAGTV

-122 GHDLNEGAT
+122 GPSIRDGAT
-131 YIGNS
+131 GIGSIYIGD
-136 SIHIGNDYNFN
+136 DYNFD

-165 IPTTGWAD
+165 IPTTGWASK
-173 MVSVRSGNGYVAYSY
+173 VSVRSGNGYVAYDPY
-188 GTFYRIYVEKEIV
+188 GGFYRIFVEEEIV

-252 FTAKSSEDWCQIIP
+252 FTAKSSENWCQIIP

-275 ANGIQII
+275 SNGIQIKVY
-282 AQPSNV
+282 PSDV

-300 AYGKKKEIKVTRGGV
+300 AYGKKKEIIVTRGGV

-353 ASSWCKAE
+353 ASSWCKTE
-361 FVDQTRAIHAS
+361 FVDQTRAIHAN

-380 NKPAKA
+380 NKPAKT
-386 VKAANA
+386 VKAA
-392 AGSASYYA
+392 GSTNYYA
-400 LVLKANSN
+400 LVLKAEAN
-408 DKDTERKGTIT
+408 DKETERKGVVT
-419 LKSKDGKKSVTLNV
+419 LKSKDGKKSVTLNIV
-433 IQNKAYLYV
+433 
-442 RNEGYNEVSFDNK
+442 
-455 EERNAVIGNVYTNLE
+455 
-470 YEDLQVSCNETWCKP
+470 
-485 ELQKDYWGNITLN
+485 QKGI
-498 TNISKNT
+498 
-505 TDKTRKAKIV
+505 
-515 ISNKTKTLSF
+515 
-525 TMNVSQNGVKF
+525 KF

-584 TPYSGSTANRKAT
+584 TPYSGSAANRKAT
-597 ISFKGLS
+597 ITFKGLS

-614 ALGDEYY
+614 ALGDEYN
-621 ENGVKGQVIYM
+621 ENGVKGEVICI
-632 NDTTRYVGK
+632 NDTIRYVGK
-641 EVGGTGTVWSTEKVA
+641 DVGEAIWSTEKVA
-656 TGATYE
+656 TGATDEY
-662 HDGRLNL
+662 DGRVNM

-703 RDELCKIQSQLSGH
+703 LYELYNIYIGGYDLRYH
-717 YWSSSE
+717 YYWTST
-723 KSQEYAYHVYN
+723 EYAKDISYSSD
-734 GYTYGNKETLYKVK
+734 GYASYTPKNLKYKVK

>member
-1 MVFGDTSISVDEVL
+1 
-15 VHVFLLSIP
+15 
-24 KPRTKQ
+24 
-30 ILLQHIIITSALKQD
+30 
-45 PKVYYHIFGKI
+45 
-56 RRCDTKTFTYMEK
+56 MEK
-69 TMKLLGRVFTFLL
+69 TIKLLERVFTFLL
-82 LAVTFA
+82 LAVAFA

-122 GHDLNEGAT
+122 GHDRNEGAT

-136 SIHIGNDYNFN
+136 SIHIGNDYNFD

-173 MVSVRSGNGYVAYSY
+173 NVSVRNGNGYVAYSY
-188 GTFYRIYVEKEIV
+188 GTFYRIFVEEEIV
-201 GTTGGIIGYDVKYQ
+201 GTTGGIIGYEVKYQ
-215 APFKGKDLELELP
+215 APFKGKDLELDVP

-288 AATTEATITLTT
+288 AATTEATITLST

-386 VKAANA
+386 AKAANA

-442 RNEGYNEVSFDNK
+442 QQKGYNEVSFDN
-455 EERNAVIGNVYTNLE
+455 EERNAVIGNVYTSLE
-470 YEDLQVSCNETWCKP
+470 YEELQVSCNEAWCKP
-485 ELQKDYWGNITLN
+485 ELQKKSYGIELN
-498 TNISKNT
+498 ANISKNVT
-505 TDKTRKAKIV
+505 EKTRKAKIV

-525 TMNVSQNGVKF
+525 TMNISQSGVTF
-536 VPSQTKVGFDKNQ
+536 VPSQTKVGFDKKQ

-584 TPYSGSTANRKAT
+584 TPYSGSAANRKAT

-614 ALGDEYY
+614 ALGDEYN
-621 ENGVKGQVIYM
+621 ENGVKGQVICI
-632 NDTTRYVGK
+632 NDTIRYVGK
-641 EVGGTGTVWSTEKVA
+641 DVGTVAWSTEKVA
-656 TGATYE
+656 TGATDKY
-662 HDGRLNL
+662 DGRLNI

-689 ALNTGSVTGWYLPA
+689 ALNTGSLTGWYLPA
-703 RDELCKIQSQLSGH
+703 MYEIKTIYSVGNSFGDY
-717 YWSSSE
+717 YWSSTEYTASE
-723 KSQEYAYHVYN
+723 AYKCYGSNYN
-734 GYTYGNKETLYKVK
+734 ESKRNQHKVK

>member
-1 MVFGDTSISVDEVL
+1 
-15 VHVFLLSIP
+15 
-24 KPRTKQ
+24 
-30 ILLQHIIITSALKQD
+30 
-45 PKVYYHIFGKI
+45 
-56 RRCDTKTFTYMEK
+56 MEK
-69 TMKLLGRVFTFLL
+69 TIKLLERVFTFLL
-82 LAVTFA
+82 LAVAFA

-108 VNDPVGTV
+108 VNDPAGTV

-136 SIHIGNDYNFN
+136 SIHIGNDYNFD

-165 IPTTGWAD
+165 IPTTGWASNF
-173 MVSVRSGNGYVAYSY
+173 SVRSGNGYVAYSY

-240 ENIVFNNKEFVV
+240 EDIVFNNKEFVV

-392 AGSASYYA
+392 AGSANYYA

-442 RNEGYNEVSFDNK
+442 GYEGYNDVSLDNK
-455 EERNAVIGNVYTNLE
+455 ERNAVIGTVYTSLE
-470 YEDLQVSCNETWCKP
+470 YEDLQVSCNEAWCKP
-485 ELQKDYWGNITLN
+485 ELQKKSYGIELN
-498 TNISKNT
+498 ANISKNAT
-505 TDKTRKAKIV
+505 EKTRKAKIV

-525 TMNVSQNGVKF
+525 TMTVSQNGVTF

-549 SNKTITINTNIDW
+549 SNKTISINTSLDW
-562 EASSNQSW
+562 EATSDQSW
-570 CTISRNGNN
+570 CTVSRNGNN
-579 LTIRA
+579 LTIRVTA
-584 TPYSGSTANRKAT
+584 YGGSSASRKAT
-597 ISFKGLS
+597 ISFKGLLS
-604 TKIEVDQSKY
+604 KIEVNQSKY
-614 ALGDEYY
+614 AVGDQYS
-621 ENGVKGQVIYM
+621 ENGVKGEVVYM
-632 NDTTRYVGK
+632 NDTVRYVGK
-641 EVGGTGTVWSTEKVA
+641 DVGESIWSTENVE
-656 TGATYE
+656 TGANDKY
-662 HDGRLNL
+662 DGMKNM
-669 AIIKKISG
+669 AVIKKISG
-677 WKDLY
+677 WKNLY

-689 ALNTGSVTGWYLPA
+689 ALNTSGVTGWYLPA
-703 RDELCKIQSQLSGH
+703 YYELSNRIRPANGT

-723 KSQEYAYHVYN
+723 SSNKYA
-734 GYTYGNKETLYKVK
+734 GYYSPSETNAARKTDTKLKVM
-748 AVHRF
+748 AVHKF